1 MLDILNLNEQKIKL
15 EKIHVEEIKEYLKLL
30 DLIYEIN
37 LKSFPGIN
45 DTKKNTVIA
54 QPGLRYA
61 QATSLVESLLK
72 DKKFNELTL
81 NFLYVLLDNRRFYLI
96 DKIYEEYEK
105 LLLDIRNTVNVK
117 FLKKSLICTLSI
129 TSLISLNSCNKGP
142 SKDYIDNAI
151 AIVYQDE
158 KPYLINA
165 NKETYAL
172 DYYEEI
178 EQSFNDYIAVKY
190 EGKYGFIDKTGK
202 QTVPTIYD
210 KVYPMSEEK
219 AVVIKD
225 GSYLIIDCNGNTLYT
240 FTDSVISESYFKE
253 DHLIVNKGDLYGY
266 LCYNKADKSFTL
278 SEIIYD
284 QVKPFHEGFA
294 VVGKK
299 ESEIIYKEDE
309 QGNLT
314 EEIEEIRVYENIKY
328 NYVNTDFEL
337 LFEDFTFDYAD
348 SFYNNYAVVGYYD
361 TITSPYYD
369 DNKTISTDGLMYKYI
384 TKVGTSYKFNY
395 RYVHE
400 YWVYYGYNDKRLER
414 KKEDVIYRSL
424 CLNCHKNK
432 VCYSKDGILK
442 DLMLKS
448 IEGELND
455 DEVSFVNKEC
465 LKPSKFF
472 DLSALFKKDFY
483 KEYKYSL
490 EYKGL
495 KEALKSQLNGLSN
508 VITSYKDTLLL
519 DHSLNINYEN
529 ELVKRELDKHQFD
542 VMYVNVNKD
551 LKDNYFVNLCVKIMN
566 HQLIYKIRDLISN
579 VLNINLEIKLV
590 SNFSVE
596 GFLKIEL
603 NEVKEYKFTY
613 GVYQINLSEEGNGD
627 SYLIY
632 ENNNY
637 MIYCLS
643 DGMGVGKLA
652 QEESRFTLRL
662 LKSILET
669 GMDLRNAIMLI
680 NSLLKVTSFNSTS
693 PVVTF
698 NSMFFAVKFS
708 NSISPVDK
716 LILMFSITFDE
727 KSTSEVEL
735 ITSTLLKVKPFDT
748 SISLVEELILR
759 LFITS

>member
-1 MLDILNLNEQKIKL
+1 MEGFDNMILESNNKICIKNEFKNIEKKIVLFIVSLCINLVMFNESPILFITPFLILGYMMGFSYLIIAILGCFIGSVVYSPLSFFATCLFIVLFLICSILLKLLNIKVSIRMLLSSYISDLLGRYIFSIGIKDEVSFYPLFFSLISLVLSILILEISISLINEEKRQYSYKIVFYILSIISLSLLGLDFNILNVSILFIVLSLFFLFTNRILDFNIYFSLLFINLLIIILLKDFNNYMLLSLFLPSILIGLSNNK
-15 EKIHVEEIKEYLKLL
+15 YLKLL
-30 DLIYEIN
+30 IFN
-37 LKSFPGIN
+37 VSSF
-45 DTKKNTVIA
+45 
-54 QPGLRYA
+54 
-61 QATSLVESLLK
+61 
-72 DKKFNELTL
+72 
-81 NFLYVLLDNRRFYLI
+81 
-96 DKIYEEYEK
+96 
-105 LLLDIRNTVNVK
+105 
-117 FLKKSLICTLSI
+117 SLILFYKESI
-129 TSLISLNSCNKGP
+129 
-142 SKDYIDNAI
+142 
-151 AIVYQDE
+151 
-158 KPYLINA
+158 
-165 NKETYAL
+165 
-172 DYYEEI
+172 
-178 EQSFNDYIAVKY
+178 NDYIIELIIISILY
-190 EGKYGFIDKTGK
+190 IFIPSFFIDKLK
-202 QTVPTIYD
+202 EIIMNPLNSLELYEKKYKRKNKEVEIELSKFSNLFNLIVEEYD
-210 KVYPMSEEK
+210 K
-219 AVVIKD
+219 D
-225 GSYLIIDCNGNTLYT
+225 
-240 FTDSVISESYFKE
+240 
-253 DHLIVNKGDLYGY
+253 
-266 LCYNKADKSFTL
+266 
-278 SEIIYD
+278 
-284 QVKPFHEGFA
+284 
-294 VVGKK
+294 
-299 ESEIIYKEDE
+299 
-309 QGNLT
+309 
-314 EEIEEIRVYENIKY
+314 
-328 NYVNTDFEL
+328 
-337 LFEDFTFDYAD
+337 
-348 SFYNNYAVVGYYD
+348 
-361 TITSPYYD
+361 
-369 DNKTISTDGLMYKYI
+369 
-384 TKVGTSYKFNY
+384 
-395 RYVHE
+395 
-400 YWVYYGYNDKRLER
+400 NDKRLER

-680 NSLLKVTSFNSTS
+680 NSLLKVKNRFDMYATLDLVSINKRNLKSHFFKNGAMHSYIYSNVEDKFIEVNTSSLPIGIIDHIS
-693 PVVTF
+693 
-698 NSMFFAVKFS
+698 SYDFS
-708 NSISPVDK
+708 FK
-716 LILMFSITFDE
+716 LRKNDFIIMFSDGIKEDIQSFETFFKNIKGYNPQIIAHELASKFKNVNEVDDVSVLVIKIE
-727 KSTSEVEL
+727 K
-735 ITSTLLKVKPFDT
+735 
-748 SISLVEELILR
+748 
-759 LFITS
+759 

>member
-1 MLDILNLNEQKIKL
+1 MILESNNKICIKNEFKNIEKKIVLFIVSLCINLVMFNENPVLFITPFLILGYMMGFSYLIIAILGCFIGSVVYSPLSFFATCLFIVLFLICSILLKLLNIKVSIRMLLSSYISDLLGRYIFSIGIKDEVSFYPLFFSLISLVLSVLILEISISLINEEKRQYSYKIVFYILSIISLSLLGLDFNILNVSILFIVLSLFFLFTNRILDFNIYFSLLFINLLIILLLKDFNNYMLLSLFLPSILIGLSNNK
-15 EKIHVEEIKEYLKLL
+15 YLKLL
-30 DLIYEIN
+30 I
-37 LKSFPGIN
+37 
-45 DTKKNTVIA
+45 
-54 QPGLRYA
+54 
-61 QATSLVESLLK
+61 
-72 DKKFNELTL
+72 FN
-81 NFLYVLLDNRRFYLI
+81 VSSI
-96 DKIYEEYEK
+96 
-105 LLLDIRNTVNVK
+105 
-117 FLKKSLICTLSI
+117 SLILFYKESI
-129 TSLISLNSCNKGP
+129 NNYIIELIIISILYIFIP
-142 SKDYIDNAI
+142 S
-151 AIVYQDE
+151 
-158 KPYLINA
+158 
-165 NKETYAL
+165 
-172 DYYEEI
+172 
-178 EQSFNDYIAVKY
+178 F
-190 EGKYGFIDKTGK
+190 FIDKLK
-202 QTVPTIYD
+202 EIIMNPLNSLELYEKKYKRKNKEVEIELSKFSNLFNLIVEEYD
-210 KVYPMSEEK
+210 K
-219 AVVIKD
+219 D
-225 GSYLIIDCNGNTLYT
+225 
-240 FTDSVISESYFKE
+240 
-253 DHLIVNKGDLYGY
+253 
-266 LCYNKADKSFTL
+266 
-278 SEIIYD
+278 
-284 QVKPFHEGFA
+284 
-294 VVGKK
+294 
-299 ESEIIYKEDE
+299 
-309 QGNLT
+309 
-314 EEIEEIRVYENIKY
+314 
-328 NYVNTDFEL
+328 
-337 LFEDFTFDYAD
+337 
-348 SFYNNYAVVGYYD
+348 
-361 TITSPYYD
+361 
-369 DNKTISTDGLMYKYI
+369 
-384 TKVGTSYKFNY
+384 
-395 RYVHE
+395 
-400 YWVYYGYNDKRLER
+400 NDKRLER

-432 VCYSKDGILK
+432 VCYSKDGVLK

-680 NSLLKVTSFNSTS
+680 NSLLKVKNRFDMYATLDLVSINKRNLKSHFFKNGAMHSYIYSNVEDKFIEVNTSSLPIGIIDHIS
-693 PVVTF
+693 
-698 NSMFFAVKFS
+698 SYDFS
-708 NSISPVDK
+708 FK
-716 LILMFSITFDE
+716 LRKNDFIIMFSDGIKEDIQSFETFFKNIKGYNPQIIAHELASKFKNVNEVDDVSVLVIKIE
-727 KSTSEVEL
+727 K
-735 ITSTLLKVKPFDT
+735 
-748 SISLVEELILR
+748 
-759 LFITS
+759 

>member
-1 MLDILNLNEQKIKL
+1 MLGRYIFSIGIKDEVSFYPLFFSLISLVLSILILEISISLINEEKRQYSYKIVFYILSIISLSLLGLDFNILNVSILFIVLSLFFLFTNRILDFNIYFSLLFINLLIILLLKDFNNYMLLSLFLPSILIGLSNNK
-15 EKIHVEEIKEYLKLL
+15 YLKLL
-30 DLIYEIN
+30 IFNVSSLSLILIY
-37 LKSFPGIN
+37 K
-45 DTKKNTVIA
+45 
-54 QPGLRYA
+54 
-61 QATSLVESLLK
+61 ES
-72 DKKFNELTL
+72 
-81 NFLYVLLDNRRFYLI
+81 I
-96 DKIYEEYEK
+96 
-105 LLLDIRNTVNVK
+105 
-117 FLKKSLICTLSI
+117 
-129 TSLISLNSCNKGP
+129 
-142 SKDYIDNAI
+142 
-151 AIVYQDE
+151 
-158 KPYLINA
+158 
-165 NKETYAL
+165 
-172 DYYEEI
+172 
-178 EQSFNDYIAVKY
+178 NDYIIVLIIISILY
-190 EGKYGFIDKTGK
+190 IFIPSFFIDKLK
-202 QTVPTIYD
+202 EIIMNPLNSLELYEKKYKRKNKEVEIELSKFSNLFNLIVEEYD
-210 KVYPMSEEK
+210 K
-219 AVVIKD
+219 D
-225 GSYLIIDCNGNTLYT
+225 
-240 FTDSVISESYFKE
+240 
-253 DHLIVNKGDLYGY
+253 
-266 LCYNKADKSFTL
+266 
-278 SEIIYD
+278 
-284 QVKPFHEGFA
+284 
-294 VVGKK
+294 
-299 ESEIIYKEDE
+299 
-309 QGNLT
+309 
-314 EEIEEIRVYENIKY
+314 
-328 NYVNTDFEL
+328 
-337 LFEDFTFDYAD
+337 
-348 SFYNNYAVVGYYD
+348 
-361 TITSPYYD
+361 
-369 DNKTISTDGLMYKYI
+369 
-384 TKVGTSYKFNY
+384 
-395 RYVHE
+395 
-400 YWVYYGYNDKRLER
+400 NDKRLER

-432 VCYSKDGILK
+432 VCYSKDGVLK

-680 NSLLKVTSFNSTS
+680 NSLLKVKNRFDMYATLDLVSINKRNLKSHFFKNGAMHSYIYSNVEDKFIEVNTSSLPIGIIDHIS
-693 PVVTF
+693 
-698 NSMFFAVKFS
+698 SYDFS
-708 NSISPVDK
+708 FK
-716 LILMFSITFDE
+716 LRKNDFIIMFSDGIKEDIQSFETFFKNIKGYNPQIIAHELASKFKNVNEVDDVSVLVIKIE
-727 KSTSEVEL
+727 K
-735 ITSTLLKVKPFDT
+735 
-748 SISLVEELILR
+748 
-759 LFITS
+759 

>member
-1 MLDILNLNEQKIKL
+1 MEGFDNMILESNNKICIKNEFKNIEKKIVLFIVSLCINLVMFNENPVLFITPFLILGYMMGFSYLIIAILGCFIGSVVYSPLSFFATCLFIVLFLICSILLKLLNIKVSIRMLLSSYISDLLGRYIFSIGIKDEVSFYPLFFSLISLVLSILILEISISLINEEKRQYSYKIVFYILSIISLSLLGLDFNILNVSILFIVLSLFFLFTNRILDFNIYFSLLFINLLIILLLKDFNNYMLLSLFLPSILIGLSNNK
-15 EKIHVEEIKEYLKLL
+15 YLKLL
-30 DLIYEIN
+30 IFN
-37 LKSFPGIN
+37 VSSF
-45 DTKKNTVIA
+45 
-54 QPGLRYA
+54 
-61 QATSLVESLLK
+61 SLVLFYKESI
-72 DKKFNELTL
+72 NNYIIELIIISI
-81 NFLYVLLDNRRFYLI
+81 LYIFIPSFLI
-96 DKIYEEYEK
+96 DKLKEIIMNPLNSLELYEKKYKRKNKEVEIELSKFSNLFNLIVEEY
-105 LLLDIRNTVNVK
+105 D
-117 FLKKSLICTLSI
+117 
-129 TSLISLNSCNKGP
+129 
-142 SKDYIDNAI
+142 KD
-151 AIVYQDE
+151 
-158 KPYLINA
+158 
-165 NKETYAL
+165 
-172 DYYEEI
+172 
-178 EQSFNDYIAVKY
+178 
-190 EGKYGFIDKTGK
+190 
-202 QTVPTIYD
+202 
-210 KVYPMSEEK
+210 
-219 AVVIKD
+219 
-225 GSYLIIDCNGNTLYT
+225 
-240 FTDSVISESYFKE
+240 
-253 DHLIVNKGDLYGY
+253 
-266 LCYNKADKSFTL
+266 
-278 SEIIYD
+278 
-284 QVKPFHEGFA
+284 
-294 VVGKK
+294 
-299 ESEIIYKEDE
+299 
-309 QGNLT
+309 
-314 EEIEEIRVYENIKY
+314 
-328 NYVNTDFEL
+328 
-337 LFEDFTFDYAD
+337 
-348 SFYNNYAVVGYYD
+348 
-361 TITSPYYD
+361 
-369 DNKTISTDGLMYKYI
+369 
-384 TKVGTSYKFNY
+384 
-395 RYVHE
+395 
-400 YWVYYGYNDKRLER
+400 NDKRLER

-432 VCYSKDGILK
+432 VCYSKDGVLK

-680 NSLLKVTSFNSTS
+680 NSLLKVKNRFDMYATLDLVSINKRNLKSHFFKNGAMHSYIYSNVEDKFIEVNTSSLPIGIIDHIS
-693 PVVTF
+693 
-698 NSMFFAVKFS
+698 SYDFS
-708 NSISPVDK
+708 FK
-716 LILMFSITFDE
+716 LRKNDFIIMFSDGIKEDIQSFETFFKNIKGYNPQIIAHELASKFKNVNEVDDVSVLVIKIE
-727 KSTSEVEL
+727 K
-735 ITSTLLKVKPFDT
+735 
-748 SISLVEELILR
+748 
-759 LFITS
+759 

>member
-1 MLDILNLNEQKIKL
+1 MILESNNKVCIKNEFKNIEKKIVIFIVSLCINLVMFNENPILFITPFLILGYMMGFSYLIIAILGCFIGSVVYSPLSFFATCLFIVLFLICSILLKLLNIKVSIRMLLSSYISDLLGRYIFSIGIKDEVSFYPLFFSLISLVLSILILEISISLINEEKRQYSYKIVFYILSIISLSLLGLDFNISNVSILFIVLSLFFLFSNRILDFNIYFSLLFINLLIIILLKDFNNFMILSLFLPSILIGLSNNK
-15 EKIHVEEIKEYLKLL
+15 YLKLL
-30 DLIYEIN
+30 IFN
-37 LKSFPGIN
+37 VSSF
-45 DTKKNTVIA
+45 
-54 QPGLRYA
+54 
-61 QATSLVESLLK
+61 
-72 DKKFNELTL
+72 
-81 NFLYVLLDNRRFYLI
+81 
-96 DKIYEEYEK
+96 
-105 LLLDIRNTVNVK
+105 
-117 FLKKSLICTLSI
+117 SLILFYKESI
-129 TSLISLNSCNKGP
+129 NNYIIELIIISILYIFIP
-142 SKDYIDNAI
+142 S
-151 AIVYQDE
+151 
-158 KPYLINA
+158 
-165 NKETYAL
+165 
-172 DYYEEI
+172 
-178 EQSFNDYIAVKY
+178 F
-190 EGKYGFIDKTGK
+190 FIDKLK
-202 QTVPTIYD
+202 EIIMNPLNSLELYEKKYKRKNKEVEIELSKFSNLFNLIVEEYD
-210 KVYPMSEEK
+210 K
-219 AVVIKD
+219 D
-225 GSYLIIDCNGNTLYT
+225 
-240 FTDSVISESYFKE
+240 
-253 DHLIVNKGDLYGY
+253 
-266 LCYNKADKSFTL
+266 
-278 SEIIYD
+278 
-284 QVKPFHEGFA
+284 
-294 VVGKK
+294 
-299 ESEIIYKEDE
+299 
-309 QGNLT
+309 
-314 EEIEEIRVYENIKY
+314 
-328 NYVNTDFEL
+328 
-337 LFEDFTFDYAD
+337 
-348 SFYNNYAVVGYYD
+348 
-361 TITSPYYD
+361 
-369 DNKTISTDGLMYKYI
+369 
-384 TKVGTSYKFNY
+384 
-395 RYVHE
+395 
-400 YWVYYGYNDKRLER
+400 NDKRLER

-680 NSLLKVTSFNSTS
+680 NSLLKVKNRFDMYATLDLVSINKRNLKSHFFKNGAMHSYIYSNVEDKFIEVNTSSLPIGIIDHIS
-693 PVVTF
+693 
-698 NSMFFAVKFS
+698 SYDFS
-708 NSISPVDK
+708 FK
-716 LILMFSITFDE
+716 LRKNDFIIMFSDGIKEDIQSFETFFKNIKGYNPQIIAHELASKFKNVNEVDDVSVLVIKIE
-727 KSTSEVEL
+727 K
-735 ITSTLLKVKPFDT
+735 
-748 SISLVEELILR
+748 
-759 LFITS
+759 

>member
-1 MLDILNLNEQKIKL
+1 MEGFDNMILESNNKICIKNEFKNIEKKIVLFIVSLCINLVMFNESPILFITPFLILGYMMGFSYLIIAILGCFIGSVVYSPLSFFATCLFIVLFLICSILLKLLNIKISIRMLLSSYISDLLGRYIFSIGIKDEVSFYPLFFSLISLVLSILILEISINLINEEKRQHSYKIVFYILSIISLSLLGLDFNILNVSILFIVLSLFFLFTNRILDFNIYFSLLFINLLIIILLKDFNNYMLLSLFLPSILIGLSNNK
-15 EKIHVEEIKEYLKLL
+15 YLKLL
-30 DLIYEIN
+30 IFN
-37 LKSFPGIN
+37 VSSF
-45 DTKKNTVIA
+45 
-54 QPGLRYA
+54 
-61 QATSLVESLLK
+61 
-72 DKKFNELTL
+72 
-81 NFLYVLLDNRRFYLI
+81 
-96 DKIYEEYEK
+96 
-105 LLLDIRNTVNVK
+105 
-117 FLKKSLICTLSI
+117 SLILFYKESI
-129 TSLISLNSCNKGP
+129 NNYIIELIIISILYIFIP
-142 SKDYIDNAI
+142 S
-151 AIVYQDE
+151 
-158 KPYLINA
+158 
-165 NKETYAL
+165 
-172 DYYEEI
+172 
-178 EQSFNDYIAVKY
+178 F
-190 EGKYGFIDKTGK
+190 FIDKLK
-202 QTVPTIYD
+202 EIIMNPLNSLELYEKKYKRKNKEVEIELSKFSNLFNLIVEEYD
-210 KVYPMSEEK
+210 K
-219 AVVIKD
+219 D
-225 GSYLIIDCNGNTLYT
+225 
-240 FTDSVISESYFKE
+240 
-253 DHLIVNKGDLYGY
+253 
-266 LCYNKADKSFTL
+266 
-278 SEIIYD
+278 
-284 QVKPFHEGFA
+284 
-294 VVGKK
+294 
-299 ESEIIYKEDE
+299 
-309 QGNLT
+309 
-314 EEIEEIRVYENIKY
+314 
-328 NYVNTDFEL
+328 
-337 LFEDFTFDYAD
+337 
-348 SFYNNYAVVGYYD
+348 
-361 TITSPYYD
+361 
-369 DNKTISTDGLMYKYI
+369 
-384 TKVGTSYKFNY
+384 
-395 RYVHE
+395 
-400 YWVYYGYNDKRLER
+400 NDKRLER

-637 MIYCLS
+637 IIYCLS
-643 DGMGVGKLA
+643 DDMGVGKLA
-652 QEESRFTLRL
+652 
-662 LKSILET
+662 
-669 GMDLRNAIMLI
+669 
-680 NSLLKVTSFNSTS
+680 
-693 PVVTF
+693 
-698 NSMFFAVKFS
+698 
-708 NSISPVDK
+708 
-716 LILMFSITFDE
+716 
-727 KSTSEVEL
+727 
-735 ITSTLLKVKPFDT
+735 
-748 SISLVEELILR
+748 
-759 LFITS
+759 

>member
-1 MLDILNLNEQKIKL
+1 MILESNNKICIKNEFKNIEKKIVLFIVSLCINLVMFNESPILFITPFLILGYMMGFSYLIIAILGCFIGSVVYSPLSFFATCLFIVLFLICSILLKLLNIKVSIRMLLSSYISDLLGRYIFSIGIKDEVSFYPLFFSLISLVLSILILEISISLINEEKRQYSYKIVFYILSIISLSLLGLDFNILNVSILFIVLSLFFLFTNRILDFNIYFSLLFINLLIILLLKDFNNYMLLSLFLPSILIGLSNNK
-15 EKIHVEEIKEYLKLL
+15 YLKLL
-30 DLIYEIN
+30 IFNVSSLSLILFYKESIN
-37 LKSFPGIN
+37 NYIIELI
-45 DTKKNTVIA
+45 II
-54 QPGLRYA
+54 
-61 QATSLVESLLK
+61 SLLYI
-72 DKKFNELTL
+72 F
-81 NFLYVLLDNRRFYLI
+81 I
-96 DKIYEEYEK
+96 
-105 LLLDIRNTVNVK
+105 
-117 FLKKSLICTLSI
+117 
-129 TSLISLNSCNKGP
+129 P
-142 SKDYIDNAI
+142 S
-151 AIVYQDE
+151 
-158 KPYLINA
+158 
-165 NKETYAL
+165 
-172 DYYEEI
+172 
-178 EQSFNDYIAVKY
+178 F
-190 EGKYGFIDKTGK
+190 FIDKLK
-202 QTVPTIYD
+202 EIIMNPLNSLELYEKKYKRKNKEVEIELSKFSNLFNLIVEEYD
-210 KVYPMSEEK
+210 K
-219 AVVIKD
+219 D
-225 GSYLIIDCNGNTLYT
+225 
-240 FTDSVISESYFKE
+240 
-253 DHLIVNKGDLYGY
+253 
-266 LCYNKADKSFTL
+266 
-278 SEIIYD
+278 
-284 QVKPFHEGFA
+284 
-294 VVGKK
+294 
-299 ESEIIYKEDE
+299 
-309 QGNLT
+309 
-314 EEIEEIRVYENIKY
+314 
-328 NYVNTDFEL
+328 
-337 LFEDFTFDYAD
+337 
-348 SFYNNYAVVGYYD
+348 
-361 TITSPYYD
+361 
-369 DNKTISTDGLMYKYI
+369 
-384 TKVGTSYKFNY
+384 
-395 RYVHE
+395 
-400 YWVYYGYNDKRLER
+400 NDKRLER

-432 VCYSKDGILK
+432 VCYSKDGVLK

-680 NSLLKVTSFNSTS
+680 NSLLKVKNRFDMYATLDLVSINKRNLKSHFFKNGAMHSYIYSNVEDKFIEVNTSSLPIGIIDHIS
-693 PVVTF
+693 
-698 NSMFFAVKFS
+698 SYDFS
-708 NSISPVDK
+708 FK
-716 LILMFSITFDE
+716 LRKNDFIIMFSDGIKEDIQSFETFFKNIKGYNPQIIAHELASKFKNVNEVDDVSVLVIKIE
-727 KSTSEVEL
+727 K
-735 ITSTLLKVKPFDT
+735 
-748 SISLVEELILR
+748 
-759 LFITS
+759 

>member
-1 MLDILNLNEQKIKL
+1 M
-15 EKIHVEEIKEYLKLL
+15 
-30 DLIYEIN
+30 
-37 LKSFPGIN
+37 
-45 DTKKNTVIA
+45 
-54 QPGLRYA
+54 
-61 QATSLVESLLK
+61 
-72 DKKFNELTL
+72 
-81 NFLYVLLDNRRFYLI
+81 
-96 DKIYEEYEK
+96 
-105 LLLDIRNTVNVK
+105 
-117 FLKKSLICTLSI
+117 SLILFYKESI
-129 TSLISLNSCNKGP
+129 
-142 SKDYIDNAI
+142 
-151 AIVYQDE
+151 
-158 KPYLINA
+158 
-165 NKETYAL
+165 
-172 DYYEEI
+172 
-178 EQSFNDYIAVKY
+178 NDYIIELIIISILY
-190 EGKYGFIDKTGK
+190 IFIPSFFIDKLK
-202 QTVPTIYD
+202 EIIMNPLNSLELYEKKYKRKNKEVEIELSKFSNLFNLIVEEYD
-210 KVYPMSEEK
+210 K
-219 AVVIKD
+219 D
-225 GSYLIIDCNGNTLYT
+225 
-240 FTDSVISESYFKE
+240 
-253 DHLIVNKGDLYGY
+253 
-266 LCYNKADKSFTL
+266 
-278 SEIIYD
+278 
-284 QVKPFHEGFA
+284 
-294 VVGKK
+294 
-299 ESEIIYKEDE
+299 
-309 QGNLT
+309 
-314 EEIEEIRVYENIKY
+314 
-328 NYVNTDFEL
+328 
-337 LFEDFTFDYAD
+337 
-348 SFYNNYAVVGYYD
+348 
-361 TITSPYYD
+361 
-369 DNKTISTDGLMYKYI
+369 
-384 TKVGTSYKFNY
+384 
-395 RYVHE
+395 
-400 YWVYYGYNDKRLER
+400 NDKRLER

-432 VCYSKDGILK
+432 VCYSKDGVLK

-529 ELVKRELDKHQFD
+529 ALVKRELDKHQFD

-680 NSLLKVTSFNSTS
+680 NSLLKVKNRFDMYATLDLVSINKRNLKSHFFKNGAMHSYIYSNVEDKFIEVNTSSLPIGIIDHIS
-693 PVVTF
+693 
-698 NSMFFAVKFS
+698 SYDFS
-708 NSISPVDK
+708 FK
-716 LILMFSITFDE
+716 LRKNDFIIMFSDGIKEDIQSFETFFKNIKGYNPQIIAHELASKFKNVNEVDDVSVLVIKIE
-727 KSTSEVEL
+727 K
-735 ITSTLLKVKPFDT
+735 
-748 SISLVEELILR
+748 
-759 LFITS
+759 

>member
-1 MLDILNLNEQKIKL
+1 MILESNNKVCIKNEFKNIEKKIVIFIVSLCINLVMFNENPILFITPFLILGYMMGFSYLIIAILGCFIGSVVYSPLSFFATCLFIVLFLICSILLKLLNIKVSIRMLLSSYISDLLGRYIFSIGIKDEVSFYPLFFSLISLVLSILILEISISLINEEKRQYSYKIVFYILSIISLSLLGLDFNILNVSILFIVLSLFFLFTNRILDFNIYFSLLFINLLIIVLLKDFNNYMLLSLFLPSILIGLSNNK
-15 EKIHVEEIKEYLKLL
+15 YLKLL
-30 DLIYEIN
+30 IFNVSSISLILFYKESIN
-37 LKSFPGIN
+37 NYIIELI
-45 DTKKNTVIA
+45 II
-54 QPGLRYA
+54 
-61 QATSLVESLLK
+61 SLLYI
-72 DKKFNELTL
+72 F
-81 NFLYVLLDNRRFYLI
+81 I
-96 DKIYEEYEK
+96 
-105 LLLDIRNTVNVK
+105 
-117 FLKKSLICTLSI
+117 
-129 TSLISLNSCNKGP
+129 P
-142 SKDYIDNAI
+142 S
-151 AIVYQDE
+151 
-158 KPYLINA
+158 
-165 NKETYAL
+165 
-172 DYYEEI
+172 
-178 EQSFNDYIAVKY
+178 F
-190 EGKYGFIDKTGK
+190 FIDKLK
-202 QTVPTIYD
+202 EIIMNPLNSLELYEKKYKRKNKEVEIELSKFSNLFNLIVEEYD
-210 KVYPMSEEK
+210 K
-219 AVVIKD
+219 D
-225 GSYLIIDCNGNTLYT
+225 
-240 FTDSVISESYFKE
+240 
-253 DHLIVNKGDLYGY
+253 
-266 LCYNKADKSFTL
+266 
-278 SEIIYD
+278 
-284 QVKPFHEGFA
+284 
-294 VVGKK
+294 
-299 ESEIIYKEDE
+299 
-309 QGNLT
+309 
-314 EEIEEIRVYENIKY
+314 
-328 NYVNTDFEL
+328 
-337 LFEDFTFDYAD
+337 
-348 SFYNNYAVVGYYD
+348 
-361 TITSPYYD
+361 
-369 DNKTISTDGLMYKYI
+369 
-384 TKVGTSYKFNY
+384 
-395 RYVHE
+395 
-400 YWVYYGYNDKRLER
+400 NDKRLER

-680 NSLLKVTSFNSTS
+680 NSLLKVKNRFDMYATLDLVSINKRNLKSHFFKNGAMHSYIYSNVEDKFIEVNTSSLPIGIIDHIS
-693 PVVTF
+693 
-698 NSMFFAVKFS
+698 SYDFS
-708 NSISPVDK
+708 FK
-716 LILMFSITFDE
+716 LRKNDFIIMFSDGIKEDIQSFETFFKNIKGYNPQIIAHELASKFKNVNEVDDVSVLVIKIE
-727 KSTSEVEL
+727 K
-735 ITSTLLKVKPFDT
+735 
-748 SISLVEELILR
+748 
-759 LFITS
+759 

>member
-1 MLDILNLNEQKIKL
+1 MILESNNKVCIKNEFKNIEKKIVIFIVSLCINLVMFNENPIL
-15 EKIHVEEIKEYLKLL
+15 FITPFLILGYMMGFSYLIIAILGCFIGSVVYSPLSFFATCLFIVLFLICSILLKLL
-30 DLIYEIN
+30 NIKVSIRMLLSSYISDLLGRYIFSIGIKDEV
-37 LKSFPGIN
+37 SFYP
-45 DTKKNTVIA
+45 
-54 QPGLRYA
+54 L
-61 QATSLVESLLK
+61 
-72 DKKFNELTL
+72 F
-81 NFLYVLLDNRRFYLI
+81 F
-96 DKIYEEYEK
+96 
-105 LLLDIRNTVNVK
+105 
-117 FLKKSLICTLSI
+117 
-129 TSLISLNSCNKGP
+129 SLISLVLSILILEI
-142 SKDYIDNAI
+142 SIS
-151 AIVYQDE
+151 
-158 KPYLINA
+158 LINEEKRQYSYKIVFYILSIISLSLLGLDFNISNVSILFIVLSLFFLFSNRILDFNIYFSLLFINLLIIILLKDFNNFMILSLFLPSILIGLSN
-165 NKETYAL
+165 NKYLKVLIFNVSSISLILFYKESINNYI
-172 DYYEEI
+172 I
-178 EQSFNDYIAVKY
+178 ELIIISILYIFIPSF
-190 EGKYGFIDKTGK
+190 FIDKLKEIIMNPLNSLELYEKKYKRKNKEVETELSK
-202 QTVPTIYD
+202 FSNLFNLIVEEYD
-210 KVYPMSEEK
+210 K
-219 AVVIKD
+219 D
-225 GSYLIIDCNGNTLYT
+225 
-240 FTDSVISESYFKE
+240 
-253 DHLIVNKGDLYGY
+253 
-266 LCYNKADKSFTL
+266 
-278 SEIIYD
+278 
-284 QVKPFHEGFA
+284 
-294 VVGKK
+294 
-299 ESEIIYKEDE
+299 
-309 QGNLT
+309 
-314 EEIEEIRVYENIKY
+314 
-328 NYVNTDFEL
+328 
-337 LFEDFTFDYAD
+337 
-348 SFYNNYAVVGYYD
+348 
-361 TITSPYYD
+361 
-369 DNKTISTDGLMYKYI
+369 
-384 TKVGTSYKFNY
+384 
-395 RYVHE
+395 
-400 YWVYYGYNDKRLER
+400 NDKRLER

-432 VCYSKDGILK
+432 VCYSKDGVLK

-669 GMDLRNAIMLI
+669 GMDLRNTIMLI
-680 NSLLKVTSFNSTS
+680 NSLLKVKNRFDMYATLDLVSINKRNLKSHFFKNGAMHSYIYSNVEDKFIEVNTSSLPIGIIDHVS
-693 PVVTF
+693 
-698 NSMFFAVKFS
+698 SYDFS
-708 NSISPVDK
+708 FK
-716 LILMFSITFDE
+716 LRKNDFIIMFSDGIKEDIQSFETFFKNIKGYNPQIIAHELASKFKNVNEVDDVSVLVIKIE
-727 KSTSEVEL
+727 K
-735 ITSTLLKVKPFDT
+735 
-748 SISLVEELILR
+748 
-759 LFITS
+759 

>member
-1 MLDILNLNEQKIKL
+1 MILESNNKICIKNEFKNIEKKIVLFIVSLCINLVMFNESPILFITPFLILGYMMGFSYLIIAILGCFIGSVVFSPLSFFATCLFIVLFLICSILLKLLNIKVSIRMLLSSYISDLLGRYIFSIGIKDEVSFYPLFFSLISLVLSILILEISISLINEEKRQYSYKIVFYILSIISLSLLGLDFNILNVSILFIVLSLFFLFTNRILDFNIYFSLLFINLLIILLLKDFNNYMLLSLFLPSILIGLSNNK
-15 EKIHVEEIKEYLKLL
+15 YLKLL
-30 DLIYEIN
+30 IFN
-37 LKSFPGIN
+37 VS
-45 DTKKNTVIA
+45 
-54 QPGLRYA
+54 
-61 QATSLVESLLK
+61 SL
-72 DKKFNELTL
+72 
-81 NFLYVLLDNRRFYLI
+81 
-96 DKIYEEYEK
+96 
-105 LLLDIRNTVNVK
+105 
-117 FLKKSLICTLSI
+117 SLILFYKESI
-129 TSLISLNSCNKGP
+129 
-142 SKDYIDNAI
+142 
-151 AIVYQDE
+151 
-158 KPYLINA
+158 
-165 NKETYAL
+165 
-172 DYYEEI
+172 
-178 EQSFNDYIAVKY
+178 NDYIIELIIISILY
-190 EGKYGFIDKTGK
+190 IFIPSFFIDKLK
-202 QTVPTIYD
+202 EIIMNPLNSLELYEKKYKRKNKEVEIELSKFSNLFNLIVEEYD
-210 KVYPMSEEK
+210 K
-219 AVVIKD
+219 D
-225 GSYLIIDCNGNTLYT
+225 
-240 FTDSVISESYFKE
+240 
-253 DHLIVNKGDLYGY
+253 
-266 LCYNKADKSFTL
+266 
-278 SEIIYD
+278 
-284 QVKPFHEGFA
+284 
-294 VVGKK
+294 
-299 ESEIIYKEDE
+299 
-309 QGNLT
+309 
-314 EEIEEIRVYENIKY
+314 
-328 NYVNTDFEL
+328 
-337 LFEDFTFDYAD
+337 
-348 SFYNNYAVVGYYD
+348 
-361 TITSPYYD
+361 
-369 DNKTISTDGLMYKYI
+369 
-384 TKVGTSYKFNY
+384 
-395 RYVHE
+395 
-400 YWVYYGYNDKRLER
+400 NDKRLER

-432 VCYSKDGILK
+432 VCYSKDGVLK

-680 NSLLKVTSFNSTS
+680 NSLLKVKNRFDMYATLDLVSINKRNLKSHFFKNGAMHSYIYSNVEDKFIEVNTSSLPIGIIDHIS
-693 PVVTF
+693 
-698 NSMFFAVKFS
+698 SYDFS
-708 NSISPVDK
+708 FK
-716 LILMFSITFDE
+716 LRKNDFIIMFSDGIKEDIQSFETFFKNIKGYNPQIIAHELASKFKNVNEVDDVSVLVIKIE
-727 KSTSEVEL
+727 K
-735 ITSTLLKVKPFDT
+735 
-748 SISLVEELILR
+748 
-759 LFITS
+759 

>member
-1 MLDILNLNEQKIKL
+1 MILESNNKICIKNEFKNIEKKIVLFIVSLCINLVMFNENPVLFITPFLILGYMMGFSYLIIAILGCFIGSVVYSPLSFFATCLFIVLFLICSILLKLLNIKVSIRMLLSSYISDLLGRYIFSIGIKDEVSFYPLFFSLISLVLSILILEISINLINEEKRQYSYKIVFYILSIISLSLLGLDFNILNVSILFIVLSLFFLFTNRILDFNIYFSLLFINLLIIVLLKDFNNYMLLSLFLPSILIGLSNNK
-15 EKIHVEEIKEYLKLL
+15 YLKLL
-30 DLIYEIN
+30 IFNVSSISLILFYKESIN
-37 LKSFPGIN
+37 NYIIELI
-45 DTKKNTVIA
+45 II
-54 QPGLRYA
+54 
-61 QATSLVESLLK
+61 SLLYI
-72 DKKFNELTL
+72 F
-81 NFLYVLLDNRRFYLI
+81 I
-96 DKIYEEYEK
+96 
-105 LLLDIRNTVNVK
+105 
-117 FLKKSLICTLSI
+117 
-129 TSLISLNSCNKGP
+129 P
-142 SKDYIDNAI
+142 S
-151 AIVYQDE
+151 
-158 KPYLINA
+158 
-165 NKETYAL
+165 
-172 DYYEEI
+172 
-178 EQSFNDYIAVKY
+178 F
-190 EGKYGFIDKTGK
+190 FIDKLK
-202 QTVPTIYD
+202 EIIMNPLNSLELYEKKYKRKNKEVEIELSKFSNLFNLIVEEYD
-210 KVYPMSEEK
+210 K
-219 AVVIKD
+219 D
-225 GSYLIIDCNGNTLYT
+225 
-240 FTDSVISESYFKE
+240 
-253 DHLIVNKGDLYGY
+253 
-266 LCYNKADKSFTL
+266 
-278 SEIIYD
+278 
-284 QVKPFHEGFA
+284 
-294 VVGKK
+294 
-299 ESEIIYKEDE
+299 
-309 QGNLT
+309 
-314 EEIEEIRVYENIKY
+314 
-328 NYVNTDFEL
+328 
-337 LFEDFTFDYAD
+337 
-348 SFYNNYAVVGYYD
+348 
-361 TITSPYYD
+361 
-369 DNKTISTDGLMYKYI
+369 
-384 TKVGTSYKFNY
+384 
-395 RYVHE
+395 
-400 YWVYYGYNDKRLER
+400 NDKRLER

-432 VCYSKDGILK
+432 VCYSKDGVLK

-680 NSLLKVTSFNSTS
+680 NSLLKVKNRFDMYATLDLVSINKRNLKSHFFKNGAMHSYIYSNVEDKFIEVNTSSLPIGIIDHIS
-693 PVVTF
+693 
-698 NSMFFAVKFS
+698 SYDFS
-708 NSISPVDK
+708 FK
-716 LILMFSITFDE
+716 LRKNDFIIMFSDGIKEDIQSFETFFKNIKGYNPQIIAHELASKFKNVNEVDDVSVLVIKIE
-727 KSTSEVEL
+727 K
-735 ITSTLLKVKPFDT
+735 
-748 SISLVEELILR
+748 
-759 LFITS
+759 

>member
-1 MLDILNLNEQKIKL
+1 MILESNNKICIKNEFKNIEKKIVLFIVSLCINLVMFNESPILFITPFLILGYMMGFSYLIIAILGCFIGSVVYSPLSFFATCLFIVLFLICSILLKLLNIKISIRMLLSSYISDLLGRYIFSIGIKDKVSFYPLFFSLISLVLSILILEISISLINEEKRQFSYKIVFYILSIISLSLLGLDFNILNVSILFIVLSLFFLFTNRILDFNIYFSLLFINLLIILLLKDFNNYMLLSLFLPSILIGLSNNK
-15 EKIHVEEIKEYLKLL
+15 YLKLL
-30 DLIYEIN
+30 IFN
-37 LKSFPGIN
+37 VSSF
-45 DTKKNTVIA
+45 
-54 QPGLRYA
+54 
-61 QATSLVESLLK
+61 
-72 DKKFNELTL
+72 
-81 NFLYVLLDNRRFYLI
+81 
-96 DKIYEEYEK
+96 
-105 LLLDIRNTVNVK
+105 
-117 FLKKSLICTLSI
+117 SLILFYKESI
-129 TSLISLNSCNKGP
+129 NNYIIELIIISILYIFIP
-142 SKDYIDNAI
+142 S
-151 AIVYQDE
+151 
-158 KPYLINA
+158 
-165 NKETYAL
+165 
-172 DYYEEI
+172 
-178 EQSFNDYIAVKY
+178 F
-190 EGKYGFIDKTGK
+190 FIDKLK
-202 QTVPTIYD
+202 EIIMNPLNSLELYEKKYKRKNKEVEIELSKFSNLFNLIVEEYD
-210 KVYPMSEEK
+210 K
-219 AVVIKD
+219 D
-225 GSYLIIDCNGNTLYT
+225 
-240 FTDSVISESYFKE
+240 
-253 DHLIVNKGDLYGY
+253 
-266 LCYNKADKSFTL
+266 
-278 SEIIYD
+278 
-284 QVKPFHEGFA
+284 
-294 VVGKK
+294 
-299 ESEIIYKEDE
+299 
-309 QGNLT
+309 
-314 EEIEEIRVYENIKY
+314 
-328 NYVNTDFEL
+328 
-337 LFEDFTFDYAD
+337 
-348 SFYNNYAVVGYYD
+348 
-361 TITSPYYD
+361 
-369 DNKTISTDGLMYKYI
+369 
-384 TKVGTSYKFNY
+384 
-395 RYVHE
+395 
-400 YWVYYGYNDKRLER
+400 NDKRLER

-680 NSLLKVTSFNSTS
+680 NSLLKVKNRFDMYATLDLVSINKRNLKSHFFKNGAMHSYIYSNVEDKFIEVNTSSLPIGIIDHIS
-693 PVVTF
+693 
-698 NSMFFAVKFS
+698 SYDFS
-708 NSISPVDK
+708 FK
-716 LILMFSITFDE
+716 LRKNDFIIMFSDGIKEDIQSFETFFKNIKGYNPQIIAHELASKFKNVNEVDDVSVLVIKIE
-727 KSTSEVEL
+727 K
-735 ITSTLLKVKPFDT
+735 
-748 SISLVEELILR
+748 
-759 LFITS
+759 

>member
-1 MLDILNLNEQKIKL
+1 MEGFDNMILESNNKICIKNEFKNIEKKIVLFIVSLCINLVMFNESPILFITPFLILGYMMGFSYLIIAILGCFIGSVVYSPLSFFATCLFIVLFLICSILLKLLNIKISIRMLLSSYISDLLGRYIFSIGIKDEVSFYPLFFSLISLVLSILILEISINLINEEKIQYSYKIVFYILSITSFSLLGLDFNILNVSILFIVLSLFFLFTNRILDFNIYFSLLFINLLIIILLKDFNNYMLLSLFLPSILIGLSNNK
-15 EKIHVEEIKEYLKLL
+15 YLKLL
-30 DLIYEIN
+30 IFNVSSFSLILFYKESIN
-37 LKSFPGIN
+37 NYI
-45 DTKKNTVIA
+45 I
-54 QPGLRYA
+54 
-61 QATSLVESLLK
+61 
-72 DKKFNELTL
+72 ELIIISI
-81 NFLYVLLDNRRFYLI
+81 LYVFI
-96 DKIYEEYEK
+96 
-105 LLLDIRNTVNVK
+105 
-117 FLKKSLICTLSI
+117 
-129 TSLISLNSCNKGP
+129 P
-142 SKDYIDNAI
+142 S
-151 AIVYQDE
+151 
-158 KPYLINA
+158 
-165 NKETYAL
+165 
-172 DYYEEI
+172 
-178 EQSFNDYIAVKY
+178 F
-190 EGKYGFIDKTGK
+190 FIDKLK
-202 QTVPTIYD
+202 EIIMNPLNSLELYEKKYKRKNKEVEIELSKFSNLFNLIVEEYD
-210 KVYPMSEEK
+210 K
-219 AVVIKD
+219 D
-225 GSYLIIDCNGNTLYT
+225 
-240 FTDSVISESYFKE
+240 
-253 DHLIVNKGDLYGY
+253 
-266 LCYNKADKSFTL
+266 
-278 SEIIYD
+278 
-284 QVKPFHEGFA
+284 
-294 VVGKK
+294 
-299 ESEIIYKEDE
+299 
-309 QGNLT
+309 
-314 EEIEEIRVYENIKY
+314 
-328 NYVNTDFEL
+328 
-337 LFEDFTFDYAD
+337 
-348 SFYNNYAVVGYYD
+348 
-361 TITSPYYD
+361 
-369 DNKTISTDGLMYKYI
+369 
-384 TKVGTSYKFNY
+384 
-395 RYVHE
+395 
-400 YWVYYGYNDKRLER
+400 NDKRLER

-455 DEVSFVNKEC
+455 DEVSFINKEC

-680 NSLLKVTSFNSTS
+680 NSLLKVKNRFDMYATLDLVSINKRNLKSHFFKNGAMHSYIYSNVEDKFIEVNTSSLPIGIIDHIS
-693 PVVTF
+693 
-698 NSMFFAVKFS
+698 SYDFS
-708 NSISPVDK
+708 FK
-716 LILMFSITFDE
+716 LRKNDFIIMFSDGIKEDIQSFETFFKNIKGYNPQIIAHELASKFKNVNEFDDVSVLVIKIE
-727 KSTSEVEL
+727 K
-735 ITSTLLKVKPFDT
+735 
-748 SISLVEELILR
+748 
-759 LFITS
+759 

>member
-1 MLDILNLNEQKIKL
+1 MILESNNKICIKNEFKNIEKKIVLFIVSLCINLVMFNESPILFITPFLILGYMMGFSYLIIAILGCFIGSVVYSPLSFFATCLFIVLFLICSILLKLLNIKVSIRMLLSSYISDLLGRYIFSIGIKDEVSFYPLFFSLISLVLSILILEISISLINEEKRQYSYKIVFYILSIISLSLLGLDFNILNVSILFIVLSLFFLFTNRILDFNIYFSLLFINLLIILLLKDFNNYMLLSLFLPSILIGLSNNK
-15 EKIHVEEIKEYLKLL
+15 YLKLL
-30 DLIYEIN
+30 IFN
-37 LKSFPGIN
+37 VS
-45 DTKKNTVIA
+45 
-54 QPGLRYA
+54 
-61 QATSLVESLLK
+61 SL
-72 DKKFNELTL
+72 
-81 NFLYVLLDNRRFYLI
+81 
-96 DKIYEEYEK
+96 
-105 LLLDIRNTVNVK
+105 
-117 FLKKSLICTLSI
+117 SLILFYKESI
-129 TSLISLNSCNKGP
+129 
-142 SKDYIDNAI
+142 
-151 AIVYQDE
+151 
-158 KPYLINA
+158 
-165 NKETYAL
+165 
-172 DYYEEI
+172 
-178 EQSFNDYIAVKY
+178 NDYIIELIIISILY
-190 EGKYGFIDKTGK
+190 IFIPSFFIDKLK
-202 QTVPTIYD
+202 EIIMNPLNSLELYEKKYKRKNKEVEIELSKFSNLFNLIVEEYD
-210 KVYPMSEEK
+210 K
-219 AVVIKD
+219 D
-225 GSYLIIDCNGNTLYT
+225 
-240 FTDSVISESYFKE
+240 
-253 DHLIVNKGDLYGY
+253 
-266 LCYNKADKSFTL
+266 
-278 SEIIYD
+278 
-284 QVKPFHEGFA
+284 
-294 VVGKK
+294 
-299 ESEIIYKEDE
+299 
-309 QGNLT
+309 
-314 EEIEEIRVYENIKY
+314 
-328 NYVNTDFEL
+328 
-337 LFEDFTFDYAD
+337 
-348 SFYNNYAVVGYYD
+348 
-361 TITSPYYD
+361 
-369 DNKTISTDGLMYKYI
+369 
-384 TKVGTSYKFNY
+384 
-395 RYVHE
+395 
-400 YWVYYGYNDKRLER
+400 NDKRLER

-455 DEVSFVNKEC
+455 DEVSFINKEC

-680 NSLLKVTSFNSTS
+680 NSLLKVKNRFDMYATLDLVSINKRNLKSHFFKNGAMHSYIYSNVEDKFIEVNTSSLPIGIIDHIS
-693 PVVTF
+693 
-698 NSMFFAVKFS
+698 SYDFS
-708 NSISPVDK
+708 FK
-716 LILMFSITFDE
+716 LRKNDFIIMFSDGIKEDIQSFETFFKNIKGYNPQIIAHELASKFKNVNEVDDVSVLVIKIE
-727 KSTSEVEL
+727 K
-735 ITSTLLKVKPFDT
+735 
-748 SISLVEELILR
+748 
-759 LFITS
+759 

>member
-1 MLDILNLNEQKIKL
+1 MILESNNKICIKNEFKNIEKKIVLFIVSLCINLVMFNESPILFITPFLILGYMMGFSYLIIAILGCFIGSVVYSPLSFFATCLFIVLFLICSILLKLLNIKVSIRMLLSSYISDLLGRYIFSIGIKDEVSFYPLFFSLISLVLSVLILEISISLINEEKRQYSYKIVFYILSIISLSLLGLDFNILNVSILFIVLSLFFLFTNRILDFNIYFSLLFINLLIIILLKDFNNFMILSLFLPSILIGLSNNK
-15 EKIHVEEIKEYLKLL
+15 YLKLL
-30 DLIYEIN
+30 IFN
-37 LKSFPGIN
+37 VSSF
-45 DTKKNTVIA
+45 
-54 QPGLRYA
+54 
-61 QATSLVESLLK
+61 
-72 DKKFNELTL
+72 
-81 NFLYVLLDNRRFYLI
+81 
-96 DKIYEEYEK
+96 
-105 LLLDIRNTVNVK
+105 
-117 FLKKSLICTLSI
+117 SLILFYKESI
-129 TSLISLNSCNKGP
+129 NNYIIELIIISILYIFIP
-142 SKDYIDNAI
+142 S
-151 AIVYQDE
+151 
-158 KPYLINA
+158 
-165 NKETYAL
+165 
-172 DYYEEI
+172 
-178 EQSFNDYIAVKY
+178 F
-190 EGKYGFIDKTGK
+190 FIDKLK
-202 QTVPTIYD
+202 EIIMNPLNSLELYEKKYKRKNKEVEIELSKFSNLFNLIVEEYD
-210 KVYPMSEEK
+210 K
-219 AVVIKD
+219 D
-225 GSYLIIDCNGNTLYT
+225 
-240 FTDSVISESYFKE
+240 
-253 DHLIVNKGDLYGY
+253 
-266 LCYNKADKSFTL
+266 
-278 SEIIYD
+278 
-284 QVKPFHEGFA
+284 
-294 VVGKK
+294 
-299 ESEIIYKEDE
+299 
-309 QGNLT
+309 
-314 EEIEEIRVYENIKY
+314 
-328 NYVNTDFEL
+328 
-337 LFEDFTFDYAD
+337 
-348 SFYNNYAVVGYYD
+348 
-361 TITSPYYD
+361 
-369 DNKTISTDGLMYKYI
+369 
-384 TKVGTSYKFNY
+384 
-395 RYVHE
+395 
-400 YWVYYGYNDKRLER
+400 NDKRLER
-414 KKEDVIYRSL
+414 KKEDVIYRNL

-508 VITSYKDTLLL
+508 VITSYKDNLLL

-596 GFLKIEL
+596 SFLKIEL

-680 NSLLKVTSFNSTS
+680 NSLLKVKNRFDMYATLDLVSINKRNLKSHFFKNGAMHSYIYSNVEDKFIEVNTSSLPIGIIDHIS
-693 PVVTF
+693 
-698 NSMFFAVKFS
+698 SYDFS
-708 NSISPVDK
+708 FK
-716 LILMFSITFDE
+716 LRKNDFIIMFSDGIKEEIQSFETFFKKIKGYNPQIIAHELASKFKNVNEVDDVSVLVIKIE
-727 KSTSEVEL
+727 K
-735 ITSTLLKVKPFDT
+735 
-748 SISLVEELILR
+748 
-759 LFITS
+759 

>member
-1 MLDILNLNEQKIKL
+1 MILESNNKICIKNEFKNIEKKIVLFIVSLCINLVMFNESPILFITPFLILGYMMGFSYLIIAILGCFIGSVVYSPLSFFATCLFIVLFLICSILLKLLNIKVSIRMLLSSYISDLLGRYIFSIGIKDEVSFYPLFFSLISLVLSILILEISISLINEEKRQYSYKIVFYILSIISLSLLGLDFNILNVSILFIVLSLFFLFTNRILDFNIYFSLLFINLLIIILLKDFNNYMLLSLFLPSILIGLSNNK
-15 EKIHVEEIKEYLKLL
+15 YLKLL
-30 DLIYEIN
+30 IFN
-37 LKSFPGIN
+37 VSSF
-45 DTKKNTVIA
+45 
-54 QPGLRYA
+54 
-61 QATSLVESLLK
+61 
-72 DKKFNELTL
+72 
-81 NFLYVLLDNRRFYLI
+81 
-96 DKIYEEYEK
+96 
-105 LLLDIRNTVNVK
+105 
-117 FLKKSLICTLSI
+117 SLILFYKESI
-129 TSLISLNSCNKGP
+129 NNYIIELIIISILYIFIP
-142 SKDYIDNAI
+142 S
-151 AIVYQDE
+151 
-158 KPYLINA
+158 
-165 NKETYAL
+165 
-172 DYYEEI
+172 
-178 EQSFNDYIAVKY
+178 F
-190 EGKYGFIDKTGK
+190 FIDKLK
-202 QTVPTIYD
+202 EIIMNPLNSLELYEKKYKRKNKEVEIELSKFSNLFNLIVEEYD
-210 KVYPMSEEK
+210 K
-219 AVVIKD
+219 D
-225 GSYLIIDCNGNTLYT
+225 
-240 FTDSVISESYFKE
+240 
-253 DHLIVNKGDLYGY
+253 
-266 LCYNKADKSFTL
+266 
-278 SEIIYD
+278 
-284 QVKPFHEGFA
+284 
-294 VVGKK
+294 
-299 ESEIIYKEDE
+299 
-309 QGNLT
+309 
-314 EEIEEIRVYENIKY
+314 
-328 NYVNTDFEL
+328 
-337 LFEDFTFDYAD
+337 
-348 SFYNNYAVVGYYD
+348 
-361 TITSPYYD
+361 
-369 DNKTISTDGLMYKYI
+369 
-384 TKVGTSYKFNY
+384 
-395 RYVHE
+395 
-400 YWVYYGYNDKRLER
+400 NDKRLER

-432 VCYSKDGILK
+432 VCYSKDGVLK

-680 NSLLKVTSFNSTS
+680 NSLLKVKNRFDMYATLDLVSINKRNLKSHFFKNGAMHSYIYSNVEDKFIEVNTSSLPIGIIDHIS
-693 PVVTF
+693 
-698 NSMFFAVKFS
+698 SYDFS
-708 NSISPVDK
+708 FK
-716 LILMFSITFDE
+716 LRKNDFIIMFSDGIKEDIQSFETFFKNIKGYNPQIIAHELASKFKNVNEVDDVSVLVIKIE
-727 KSTSEVEL
+727 K
-735 ITSTLLKVKPFDT
+735 
-748 SISLVEELILR
+748 
-759 LFITS
+759 

>member
-1 MLDILNLNEQKIKL
+1 MEGFDNMILESNNKICIKNEFKNIEKKIVLFIVSLCINLVMFNENPVLFITPFLILGYMMGFSYLIIAILGCFIGSVVYSPLSFFATCLFIVLFLICSILLKLLNIKVSIRMLLSSYISDLLGRYIFSIGIKDEVSFYPLFFSLISLVLSILILEISISLINEEKRQYSYKIVFYILSIISLSLLGLDFNILNVSILFIVLSLFFLFTNRILDFNIYFSLLFINLLIILLLKDFNNYMLLSLFLPSILIGLSNNK
-15 EKIHVEEIKEYLKLL
+15 YLKLL
-30 DLIYEIN
+30 I
-37 LKSFPGIN
+37 
-45 DTKKNTVIA
+45 
-54 QPGLRYA
+54 
-61 QATSLVESLLK
+61 
-72 DKKFNELTL
+72 FN
-81 NFLYVLLDNRRFYLI
+81 VSSI
-96 DKIYEEYEK
+96 
-105 LLLDIRNTVNVK
+105 
-117 FLKKSLICTLSI
+117 SLILFYKESI
-129 TSLISLNSCNKGP
+129 NNYIIELIIISILYIFIP
-142 SKDYIDNAI
+142 S
-151 AIVYQDE
+151 
-158 KPYLINA
+158 
-165 NKETYAL
+165 
-172 DYYEEI
+172 
-178 EQSFNDYIAVKY
+178 F
-190 EGKYGFIDKTGK
+190 FIDKLK
-202 QTVPTIYD
+202 EIIMNPLNSLELYEKKYKRKNKEVEIELSKFSNLFNLIVEEYD
-210 KVYPMSEEK
+210 K
-219 AVVIKD
+219 D
-225 GSYLIIDCNGNTLYT
+225 
-240 FTDSVISESYFKE
+240 
-253 DHLIVNKGDLYGY
+253 
-266 LCYNKADKSFTL
+266 
-278 SEIIYD
+278 
-284 QVKPFHEGFA
+284 
-294 VVGKK
+294 
-299 ESEIIYKEDE
+299 
-309 QGNLT
+309 
-314 EEIEEIRVYENIKY
+314 
-328 NYVNTDFEL
+328 
-337 LFEDFTFDYAD
+337 
-348 SFYNNYAVVGYYD
+348 
-361 TITSPYYD
+361 
-369 DNKTISTDGLMYKYI
+369 
-384 TKVGTSYKFNY
+384 
-395 RYVHE
+395 
-400 YWVYYGYNDKRLER
+400 NDKRLER

-432 VCYSKDGILK
+432 VCYSKDGVLK

-680 NSLLKVTSFNSTS
+680 NSLLKVKNRFDMYATLDLVSINKRNLKSHFFKNGAMHSYIYSNVEDKFIEVNTSSLPIGIIDHIS
-693 PVVTF
+693 
-698 NSMFFAVKFS
+698 SYDFS
-708 NSISPVDK
+708 FK
-716 LILMFSITFDE
+716 LRKNDFIIMFSDGIKEDIQSFETFFKNIKGYNPQIIAHELASKFKNVNEVDDVSVLVIKIE
-727 KSTSEVEL
+727 K
-735 ITSTLLKVKPFDT
+735 
-748 SISLVEELILR
+748 
-759 LFITS
+759 

>member
-1 MLDILNLNEQKIKL
+1 MILESNNKICIKNEFKNIEKKIVLFIVSLCINLVMFNENPVLFITPFLILGYMMGFSYLIIAILGCFIGSVVYSPLSFFATCLFIVLFLICSILLKLLNIKVSIRMLLSSYISDLLGRYIFSIGIKDEVSFYPLFFSLISLVLSILILEISISLINEEKRQYSYKIVFYILSIISLSLLGLDFNILNVSILFIVLSLFFLFTNRILDFNIYFSLLFINLLIILLLKDFNNYMLLSLFLPSILIGLSNNK
-15 EKIHVEEIKEYLKLL
+15 YLKLL
-30 DLIYEIN
+30 IFN
-37 LKSFPGIN
+37 VS
-45 DTKKNTVIA
+45 
-54 QPGLRYA
+54 
-61 QATSLVESLLK
+61 SL
-72 DKKFNELTL
+72 
-81 NFLYVLLDNRRFYLI
+81 
-96 DKIYEEYEK
+96 
-105 LLLDIRNTVNVK
+105 
-117 FLKKSLICTLSI
+117 SLILFYKESI
-129 TSLISLNSCNKGP
+129 
-142 SKDYIDNAI
+142 
-151 AIVYQDE
+151 
-158 KPYLINA
+158 
-165 NKETYAL
+165 
-172 DYYEEI
+172 
-178 EQSFNDYIAVKY
+178 NDYIIELIIISILY
-190 EGKYGFIDKTGK
+190 IFIPSFFIDKLK
-202 QTVPTIYD
+202 EIIMNPLNSLELYEKKYKRKNKEVEIELSKFSNLFNLIVEEYD
-210 KVYPMSEEK
+210 K
-219 AVVIKD
+219 D
-225 GSYLIIDCNGNTLYT
+225 
-240 FTDSVISESYFKE
+240 
-253 DHLIVNKGDLYGY
+253 
-266 LCYNKADKSFTL
+266 
-278 SEIIYD
+278 
-284 QVKPFHEGFA
+284 
-294 VVGKK
+294 
-299 ESEIIYKEDE
+299 
-309 QGNLT
+309 
-314 EEIEEIRVYENIKY
+314 
-328 NYVNTDFEL
+328 
-337 LFEDFTFDYAD
+337 
-348 SFYNNYAVVGYYD
+348 
-361 TITSPYYD
+361 
-369 DNKTISTDGLMYKYI
+369 
-384 TKVGTSYKFNY
+384 
-395 RYVHE
+395 
-400 YWVYYGYNDKRLER
+400 NDKRLER

-432 VCYSKDGILK
+432 VCYSKDGVLK

-680 NSLLKVTSFNSTS
+680 NSLLKVKNRFDMYATLDLVSINKRNLKSHFFKNGAMHSYIYSNVEDKFIEVNTSSLPIGIIDHIS
-693 PVVTF
+693 
-698 NSMFFAVKFS
+698 SYDFS
-708 NSISPVDK
+708 FK
-716 LILMFSITFDE
+716 LRKNDFIIMFSDGIKEDIQSFETFFKNIKGYNPQIIAHELASKFKNVNEVDDVSVLVIKIE
-727 KSTSEVEL
+727 K
-735 ITSTLLKVKPFDT
+735 
-748 SISLVEELILR
+748 
-759 LFITS
+759 

>member
-1 MLDILNLNEQKIKL
+1 MILESNNKVCIKNEFKNIEKKIVIFIVSLCINLVMFNENPILFITPFLILGYMMGFSYLIIAILGCFIGSVVYSPLSFFATCLFIVLFLICSILLKLLNIKVSIRMLLSSYISDLLGRYIFSIGIKDEVSFYPLFFSLISLVLSILILEISINLINEEKRQYSYKIVFYILSIISFSLLGLDFNILNVSILFIVLSLFFLFTNRILDFNIYFSLLFINLLIIILLKDFNNYMLLSLFLPSILIGLSNNK
-15 EKIHVEEIKEYLKLL
+15 YLKLL
-30 DLIYEIN
+30 IFNVSSFSLILFYKESIN
-37 LKSFPGIN
+37 NYI
-45 DTKKNTVIA
+45 I
-54 QPGLRYA
+54 
-61 QATSLVESLLK
+61 
-72 DKKFNELTL
+72 ELIIISI
-81 NFLYVLLDNRRFYLI
+81 LYVFI
-96 DKIYEEYEK
+96 
-105 LLLDIRNTVNVK
+105 
-117 FLKKSLICTLSI
+117 
-129 TSLISLNSCNKGP
+129 P
-142 SKDYIDNAI
+142 S
-151 AIVYQDE
+151 
-158 KPYLINA
+158 
-165 NKETYAL
+165 
-172 DYYEEI
+172 
-178 EQSFNDYIAVKY
+178 F
-190 EGKYGFIDKTGK
+190 FIDKLK
-202 QTVPTIYD
+202 EIIMNPLNSLELYEKKYKRKNKEVEIELSKFSNLFNLIVEEYD
-210 KVYPMSEEK
+210 K
-219 AVVIKD
+219 D
-225 GSYLIIDCNGNTLYT
+225 
-240 FTDSVISESYFKE
+240 
-253 DHLIVNKGDLYGY
+253 
-266 LCYNKADKSFTL
+266 
-278 SEIIYD
+278 
-284 QVKPFHEGFA
+284 
-294 VVGKK
+294 
-299 ESEIIYKEDE
+299 
-309 QGNLT
+309 
-314 EEIEEIRVYENIKY
+314 
-328 NYVNTDFEL
+328 
-337 LFEDFTFDYAD
+337 
-348 SFYNNYAVVGYYD
+348 
-361 TITSPYYD
+361 
-369 DNKTISTDGLMYKYI
+369 
-384 TKVGTSYKFNY
+384 
-395 RYVHE
+395 
-400 YWVYYGYNDKRLER
+400 NDKRLER

-432 VCYSKDGILK
+432 VCYSKDGVLK

-662 LKSILET
+662 IKSILET

-680 NSLLKVTSFNSTS
+680 NSLLKVKNRFDMYATLDLVSINKRNLKSHFFKNGAMHSYIYSNVEDKFIEVNTSSLPIGIIDHIS
-693 PVVTF
+693 
-698 NSMFFAVKFS
+698 SYDFS
-708 NSISPVDK
+708 FK
-716 LILMFSITFDE
+716 LRKNDFIIMFSDGIKEDIQSFETFFKNIKGYNPQIIAHELASKFKNVNEVDDVSVLVIKIE
-727 KSTSEVEL
+727 K
-735 ITSTLLKVKPFDT
+735 
-748 SISLVEELILR
+748 
-759 LFITS
+759 

>member
-1 MLDILNLNEQKIKL
+1 MEGFDNMILESNNKICIKNEFKNIEKKIVLFIVSLCINLVMFNESPILFITPFLILGYMMGFSYLIIAILGCFIGSVVYSPLSFFATCLFIVLFLICSILLKLLNIKVSIRMLLSSYISDLLGRYIFSIGIKDEVSFYPLFFSLISLVLSILILEISISLINEEKRQYSYKIVFYILSIISLSLLGLDFNILNVSILFIVLSLFFLFTNRILDFNIYFSLLFINLLIILLLKDFNNYMLLSLFLPSILIGLSNNK
-15 EKIHVEEIKEYLKLL
+15 YLKLL
-30 DLIYEIN
+30 IFN
-37 LKSFPGIN
+37 VS
-45 DTKKNTVIA
+45 
-54 QPGLRYA
+54 
-61 QATSLVESLLK
+61 SL
-72 DKKFNELTL
+72 
-81 NFLYVLLDNRRFYLI
+81 
-96 DKIYEEYEK
+96 
-105 LLLDIRNTVNVK
+105 
-117 FLKKSLICTLSI
+117 SLILFYKESI
-129 TSLISLNSCNKGP
+129 
-142 SKDYIDNAI
+142 
-151 AIVYQDE
+151 
-158 KPYLINA
+158 
-165 NKETYAL
+165 
-172 DYYEEI
+172 
-178 EQSFNDYIAVKY
+178 NDYIIELIIISILY
-190 EGKYGFIDKTGK
+190 IFIPSFFIDKLK
-202 QTVPTIYD
+202 EIIMNPLNSLELYEKKYKRKNKEVEIELSKFSNLFNLIVEEYD
-210 KVYPMSEEK
+210 K
-219 AVVIKD
+219 D
-225 GSYLIIDCNGNTLYT
+225 
-240 FTDSVISESYFKE
+240 
-253 DHLIVNKGDLYGY
+253 
-266 LCYNKADKSFTL
+266 
-278 SEIIYD
+278 
-284 QVKPFHEGFA
+284 
-294 VVGKK
+294 
-299 ESEIIYKEDE
+299 
-309 QGNLT
+309 
-314 EEIEEIRVYENIKY
+314 
-328 NYVNTDFEL
+328 
-337 LFEDFTFDYAD
+337 
-348 SFYNNYAVVGYYD
+348 
-361 TITSPYYD
+361 
-369 DNKTISTDGLMYKYI
+369 
-384 TKVGTSYKFNY
+384 
-395 RYVHE
+395 
-400 YWVYYGYNDKRLER
+400 NDKRLER

-432 VCYSKDGILK
+432 VCYSKDGVLK

-508 VITSYKDTLLL
+508 VLTSYKDTLLL

-680 NSLLKVTSFNSTS
+680 NSLLKVKNRFDMYATLDLVSINKRNLKSHFFKNGAMHSYIYSNVEDKFIEVNTSSLPIGIIDHIS
-693 PVVTF
+693 
-698 NSMFFAVKFS
+698 SYDFS
-708 NSISPVDK
+708 FK
-716 LILMFSITFDE
+716 LRKNDFIIMFSDGIKEDIQSFETFFKNIKGYNPQIIAHELASKFKNVNEVDDVSVLVIKIE
-727 KSTSEVEL
+727 K
-735 ITSTLLKVKPFDT
+735 
-748 SISLVEELILR
+748 
-759 LFITS
+759 

>member
-1 MLDILNLNEQKIKL
+1 MILESNNKICIKNEFKNIEKKIVLFIVSLCINLVMFNESPILFITPFLILGYMMGFSYLIIAILGCFIGSVVYSPLSFFATCLFIVLFLICSILLKLLNIKVSIRMLLSSYISDLLGRYIFSIGIKDEVSFYPLFFSLISLVLSILILEISISLINEEKRQYSYKIVFYILSIISLSLLGLDFNILNVSILFIVLSLFFLFTNRILDFNIYFSLLFINLLIILLLKDFNNYMLLSLFLPSILIGLSNNK
-15 EKIHVEEIKEYLKLL
+15 YLKLL
-30 DLIYEIN
+30 IFN
-37 LKSFPGIN
+37 VS
-45 DTKKNTVIA
+45 
-54 QPGLRYA
+54 
-61 QATSLVESLLK
+61 SL
-72 DKKFNELTL
+72 
-81 NFLYVLLDNRRFYLI
+81 
-96 DKIYEEYEK
+96 
-105 LLLDIRNTVNVK
+105 
-117 FLKKSLICTLSI
+117 SLILFYKESI
-129 TSLISLNSCNKGP
+129 
-142 SKDYIDNAI
+142 
-151 AIVYQDE
+151 
-158 KPYLINA
+158 
-165 NKETYAL
+165 
-172 DYYEEI
+172 
-178 EQSFNDYIAVKY
+178 NDYIIELIIISILY
-190 EGKYGFIDKTGK
+190 IFIPSFFIDKLK
-202 QTVPTIYD
+202 EIIMNPLNSLELYEKKYKRKNKEVEIELSKFSNLFNLIVEEYD
-210 KVYPMSEEK
+210 K
-219 AVVIKD
+219 D
-225 GSYLIIDCNGNTLYT
+225 
-240 FTDSVISESYFKE
+240 
-253 DHLIVNKGDLYGY
+253 
-266 LCYNKADKSFTL
+266 
-278 SEIIYD
+278 
-284 QVKPFHEGFA
+284 
-294 VVGKK
+294 
-299 ESEIIYKEDE
+299 
-309 QGNLT
+309 
-314 EEIEEIRVYENIKY
+314 
-328 NYVNTDFEL
+328 
-337 LFEDFTFDYAD
+337 
-348 SFYNNYAVVGYYD
+348 
-361 TITSPYYD
+361 
-369 DNKTISTDGLMYKYI
+369 
-384 TKVGTSYKFNY
+384 
-395 RYVHE
+395 
-400 YWVYYGYNDKRLER
+400 NDKRLER

-432 VCYSKDGILK
+432 VCYSKDGVLK

-495 KEALKSQLNGLSN
+495 KEALKSQLIGLSN

-680 NSLLKVTSFNSTS
+680 NSLLKVKNRFDMYATLDLVSINKRNLKSHFFKNGAMHSYIYSNVEDKFIEVNTSSLPIGIIDHIS
-693 PVVTF
+693 
-698 NSMFFAVKFS
+698 SYDFS
-708 NSISPVDK
+708 FK
-716 LILMFSITFDE
+716 LRKNDFIIMFSDGIKEDIQSFETFFKNIKGYNPQIIAHELASKFKNVNEVDDVSVLVIKIE
-727 KSTSEVEL
+727 K
-735 ITSTLLKVKPFDT
+735 
-748 SISLVEELILR
+748 
-759 LFITS
+759 

>member
-1 MLDILNLNEQKIKL
+1 MILESNNKICIKNEFKNIEKKIVLFIVSLCINLVMFNENPVLFITPFLILGYMMGFSYLIIAILGCFIGSVVYSPLSFFATCLFIVLFLICSILLKLLNIKVSIRMLLSSYISDLLGRYIFSIGIKDEVSFYPLFFSLISLVLSILILEISISLINEEKRQYSYKIVFYILSIISLSLLGLDFNILNVSILFIVLSLFFLFSNRILDFNIYFSLLFINLLIILLLKDFNNYMLLSLFLPSILIGLSNNK
-15 EKIHVEEIKEYLKLL
+15 YLKLL
-30 DLIYEIN
+30 IFN
-37 LKSFPGIN
+37 VS
-45 DTKKNTVIA
+45 
-54 QPGLRYA
+54 
-61 QATSLVESLLK
+61 SL
-72 DKKFNELTL
+72 
-81 NFLYVLLDNRRFYLI
+81 
-96 DKIYEEYEK
+96 
-105 LLLDIRNTVNVK
+105 
-117 FLKKSLICTLSI
+117 SLILFYKESI
-129 TSLISLNSCNKGP
+129 
-142 SKDYIDNAI
+142 
-151 AIVYQDE
+151 
-158 KPYLINA
+158 
-165 NKETYAL
+165 
-172 DYYEEI
+172 
-178 EQSFNDYIAVKY
+178 NDYIIELIIISLLY
-190 EGKYGFIDKTGK
+190 IFIPSFFIDKLK
-202 QTVPTIYD
+202 EIIMNPLNSLELYEKKYKRKNKEVEIELSKFSNLFNLIVEEYD
-210 KVYPMSEEK
+210 K
-219 AVVIKD
+219 D
-225 GSYLIIDCNGNTLYT
+225 
-240 FTDSVISESYFKE
+240 
-253 DHLIVNKGDLYGY
+253 
-266 LCYNKADKSFTL
+266 
-278 SEIIYD
+278 
-284 QVKPFHEGFA
+284 
-294 VVGKK
+294 
-299 ESEIIYKEDE
+299 
-309 QGNLT
+309 
-314 EEIEEIRVYENIKY
+314 
-328 NYVNTDFEL
+328 
-337 LFEDFTFDYAD
+337 
-348 SFYNNYAVVGYYD
+348 
-361 TITSPYYD
+361 
-369 DNKTISTDGLMYKYI
+369 
-384 TKVGTSYKFNY
+384 
-395 RYVHE
+395 
-400 YWVYYGYNDKRLER
+400 NDKRLER

-432 VCYSKDGILK
+432 VCYSKDGVLK

-680 NSLLKVTSFNSTS
+680 NSLLKVKNRFDMYATLDLVSINKRNLKSHFFKNGAMHSYIYSNVEDKFIEVNTSSLPIGIIDHIS
-693 PVVTF
+693 
-698 NSMFFAVKFS
+698 SYDFS
-708 NSISPVDK
+708 FK
-716 LILMFSITFDE
+716 LRKNDFIIMFSDGIKEDIQSFETFFKNIKGYNPQIIAHELASKFKNVNEVDDVSVLVIKIE
-727 KSTSEVEL
+727 K
-735 ITSTLLKVKPFDT
+735 
-748 SISLVEELILR
+748 
-759 LFITS
+759 

>member
-1 MLDILNLNEQKIKL
+1 MILESNNKICIKNEFKNIEKKIVLFIVSLCINLVMFNESPILFITPFLILGYMMGFSYLIIAILGCFIGSVVYSPLSFFATCLFIVLFLICSILLKLLNIKVSIRMLLSSYISDLLGRYIFSIGIKDEVSFYPLFFSLISLVLSILILEISISLINEEKRQYSYKIVFYILSIISLSLLGLDFNILNVSILFIVLSLFFLFTNRILDFNIYFSLLFINLLIILLLKDFNNYMLLSLFLPSILIGLSNNK
-15 EKIHVEEIKEYLKLL
+15 YLKLL
-30 DLIYEIN
+30 IFN
-37 LKSFPGIN
+37 VS
-45 DTKKNTVIA
+45 
-54 QPGLRYA
+54 
-61 QATSLVESLLK
+61 SL
-72 DKKFNELTL
+72 
-81 NFLYVLLDNRRFYLI
+81 
-96 DKIYEEYEK
+96 
-105 LLLDIRNTVNVK
+105 
-117 FLKKSLICTLSI
+117 SLILFYKESI
-129 TSLISLNSCNKGP
+129 
-142 SKDYIDNAI
+142 
-151 AIVYQDE
+151 
-158 KPYLINA
+158 
-165 NKETYAL
+165 
-172 DYYEEI
+172 
-178 EQSFNDYIAVKY
+178 NDYIIELIIISILY
-190 EGKYGFIDKTGK
+190 IFIPSFFIDKLK
-202 QTVPTIYD
+202 EIIMNPLNSLELYEKKYKRKNKEVEIELSKFSNLFNLIVEEYD
-210 KVYPMSEEK
+210 K
-219 AVVIKD
+219 D
-225 GSYLIIDCNGNTLYT
+225 
-240 FTDSVISESYFKE
+240 
-253 DHLIVNKGDLYGY
+253 
-266 LCYNKADKSFTL
+266 
-278 SEIIYD
+278 
-284 QVKPFHEGFA
+284 
-294 VVGKK
+294 
-299 ESEIIYKEDE
+299 
-309 QGNLT
+309 
-314 EEIEEIRVYENIKY
+314 
-328 NYVNTDFEL
+328 
-337 LFEDFTFDYAD
+337 
-348 SFYNNYAVVGYYD
+348 
-361 TITSPYYD
+361 
-369 DNKTISTDGLMYKYI
+369 
-384 TKVGTSYKFNY
+384 
-395 RYVHE
+395 
-400 YWVYYGYNDKRLER
+400 NDKRLER

-432 VCYSKDGILK
+432 VCYSKDGVLK

-508 VITSYKDTLLL
+508 VLTSYKDTLLL

-627 SYLIY
+627 SYLVY

-680 NSLLKVTSFNSTS
+680 NSLLKVKNRFDMYATLDLVSINKRNLKSHFFKNGAMHSYIYSNVEDKFIEVNTSSLPIGIIDHIS
-693 PVVTF
+693 
-698 NSMFFAVKFS
+698 SYDFS
-708 NSISPVDK
+708 FK
-716 LILMFSITFDE
+716 LRKNDFIIMFSDGIKEDIQSFETFFKNIKGYNPQIIAHELASKFKNVNEVDDVSVLVIKIE
-727 KSTSEVEL
+727 K
-735 ITSTLLKVKPFDT
+735 
-748 SISLVEELILR
+748 
-759 LFITS
+759 

>member
-1 MLDILNLNEQKIKL
+1 MILESNNKICIKNEFKNIEKKIVLFIVSLCINLVMFNENPVLFITPFLILGYMMGFSYLIIAILGCFIGSVVYSPLSFFATCLFIVLFLICSILLKLLNIKVSIRMLLSSYISDLLGRYIFSIGIKDEVSFYPLFFSLISLVLSILILEISISLINEEKRQYSYKIVFYILSIISLSLLGLDFNILNVSILFIVLSLFFLFTNRILDFNIYFSLLFINLLIILLLKDFNNYMLLSLFLPSILIGLSNNK
-15 EKIHVEEIKEYLKLL
+15 YLKLL
-30 DLIYEIN
+30 IFN
-37 LKSFPGIN
+37 VSSF
-45 DTKKNTVIA
+45 
-54 QPGLRYA
+54 
-61 QATSLVESLLK
+61 SLVLFYKESI
-72 DKKFNELTL
+72 NNYIIELIIISI
-81 NFLYVLLDNRRFYLI
+81 LYIFIPSFLI
-96 DKIYEEYEK
+96 DKLKEIIMNPLNSLELYEKKYKRKNKEVEIELSKFSNLFNLIVEEY
-105 LLLDIRNTVNVK
+105 D
-117 FLKKSLICTLSI
+117 
-129 TSLISLNSCNKGP
+129 
-142 SKDYIDNAI
+142 KD
-151 AIVYQDE
+151 
-158 KPYLINA
+158 
-165 NKETYAL
+165 
-172 DYYEEI
+172 
-178 EQSFNDYIAVKY
+178 
-190 EGKYGFIDKTGK
+190 
-202 QTVPTIYD
+202 
-210 KVYPMSEEK
+210 
-219 AVVIKD
+219 
-225 GSYLIIDCNGNTLYT
+225 
-240 FTDSVISESYFKE
+240 
-253 DHLIVNKGDLYGY
+253 
-266 LCYNKADKSFTL
+266 
-278 SEIIYD
+278 
-284 QVKPFHEGFA
+284 
-294 VVGKK
+294 
-299 ESEIIYKEDE
+299 
-309 QGNLT
+309 
-314 EEIEEIRVYENIKY
+314 
-328 NYVNTDFEL
+328 
-337 LFEDFTFDYAD
+337 
-348 SFYNNYAVVGYYD
+348 
-361 TITSPYYD
+361 
-369 DNKTISTDGLMYKYI
+369 
-384 TKVGTSYKFNY
+384 
-395 RYVHE
+395 
-400 YWVYYGYNDKRLER
+400 NDKRLER

-432 VCYSKDGILK
+432 VCYSKDGVLK

-680 NSLLKVTSFNSTS
+680 NSLLKVKNRFDMYATLDLVSINKRNLKSHFFKNGAMHSYIYSNVEDKFIEVNTSSLPIGIIDHIS
-693 PVVTF
+693 
-698 NSMFFAVKFS
+698 SYDFS
-708 NSISPVDK
+708 FK
-716 LILMFSITFDE
+716 LRKNDFIIMFSDGIKEDIQSFETFFKNIKGYNPQIIAHELASKFKNVNEVDDVSVLVIKIE
-727 KSTSEVEL
+727 K
-735 ITSTLLKVKPFDT
+735 
-748 SISLVEELILR
+748 
-759 LFITS
+759 

>member
-1 MLDILNLNEQKIKL
+1 MILESNNKICIKNEFKNIEKKIVLFIVSLCINLVMFNESPILFITPFLILGYMMGFSYLIIAILGCFIGSVVYSPLSFFATCLFIVLFLICSILLKLLNIKVSIRMLLSSYISDLLGRYIFSIGIKDEVSFYPLFFSLISLVLSILILEISISLINEEKRQYSYKIVFYILSIISLSLLGLDFNILNVSILFIVLSLFFLFTNRILDFNIYFSLLFINLLIIVLLKDFNNYMLLSLFLPSILIGLSNNK
-15 EKIHVEEIKEYLKLL
+15 YLKLL
-30 DLIYEIN
+30 I
-37 LKSFPGIN
+37 
-45 DTKKNTVIA
+45 
-54 QPGLRYA
+54 
-61 QATSLVESLLK
+61 
-72 DKKFNELTL
+72 FN
-81 NFLYVLLDNRRFYLI
+81 VSSI
-96 DKIYEEYEK
+96 
-105 LLLDIRNTVNVK
+105 
-117 FLKKSLICTLSI
+117 SLILFYKESI
-129 TSLISLNSCNKGP
+129 NNYIIELIIISILYIFIP
-142 SKDYIDNAI
+142 S
-151 AIVYQDE
+151 
-158 KPYLINA
+158 
-165 NKETYAL
+165 
-172 DYYEEI
+172 
-178 EQSFNDYIAVKY
+178 F
-190 EGKYGFIDKTGK
+190 FIDKLK
-202 QTVPTIYD
+202 EIIMNPLNSLELYEKKYKRKNKEVEIELSKFSNLFNLIVEEYD
-210 KVYPMSEEK
+210 K
-219 AVVIKD
+219 D
-225 GSYLIIDCNGNTLYT
+225 
-240 FTDSVISESYFKE
+240 
-253 DHLIVNKGDLYGY
+253 
-266 LCYNKADKSFTL
+266 
-278 SEIIYD
+278 
-284 QVKPFHEGFA
+284 
-294 VVGKK
+294 
-299 ESEIIYKEDE
+299 
-309 QGNLT
+309 
-314 EEIEEIRVYENIKY
+314 
-328 NYVNTDFEL
+328 
-337 LFEDFTFDYAD
+337 
-348 SFYNNYAVVGYYD
+348 
-361 TITSPYYD
+361 
-369 DNKTISTDGLMYKYI
+369 
-384 TKVGTSYKFNY
+384 
-395 RYVHE
+395 
-400 YWVYYGYNDKRLER
+400 NDKRLER

-432 VCYSKDGILK
+432 VCYSKDGVLK

-680 NSLLKVTSFNSTS
+680 NSLLKVKNRFDMYATLDLVSINKRNLKSHFFKNGAMHSYIYSNVEDKFIEVNTSSLPIGIIDHIS
-693 PVVTF
+693 
-698 NSMFFAVKFS
+698 SYDFS
-708 NSISPVDK
+708 FK
-716 LILMFSITFDE
+716 LRKNDFIIMFSDGIKEDIQSFETFFKNIKGYNPQIIAHELASKFKNVNEVDDVSVLVIKIE
-727 KSTSEVEL
+727 K
-735 ITSTLLKVKPFDT
+735 
-748 SISLVEELILR
+748 
-759 LFITS
+759 

>member
-1 MLDILNLNEQKIKL
+1 MEGFDNMILESNNKICIKNEFKNIEKKIVLFIVSLCINLVMFNESPILFITPFLILGYMMGFSYLIIAILGCFIGSVVYSPLSFFATCLFIVLFLICSILLKLLNIKVSIRMLLSSYISDLLGRYIFSIGIKDEVSFYPLFFSLISLVLSILILEISISLINEEKRQYSYKIVFYILSIISLSLLGLDFNILNVSILFIVLSLFFLFSNRILDFNIYFSLLFINLLIIILLKDFNNFMILSLFLPSILIGLSNNK
-15 EKIHVEEIKEYLKLL
+15 YLKLL
-30 DLIYEIN
+30 IFNVSSISLILFYKESIN
-37 LKSFPGIN
+37 NYIIELI
-45 DTKKNTVIA
+45 II
-54 QPGLRYA
+54 
-61 QATSLVESLLK
+61 SLLYI
-72 DKKFNELTL
+72 F
-81 NFLYVLLDNRRFYLI
+81 I
-96 DKIYEEYEK
+96 
-105 LLLDIRNTVNVK
+105 
-117 FLKKSLICTLSI
+117 
-129 TSLISLNSCNKGP
+129 P
-142 SKDYIDNAI
+142 S
-151 AIVYQDE
+151 
-158 KPYLINA
+158 
-165 NKETYAL
+165 
-172 DYYEEI
+172 
-178 EQSFNDYIAVKY
+178 F
-190 EGKYGFIDKTGK
+190 FIDKLK
-202 QTVPTIYD
+202 EIIMNPLNSLELYEKKYKRKNKEVEIELSKFSNLFNLIVEEYD
-210 KVYPMSEEK
+210 K
-219 AVVIKD
+219 D
-225 GSYLIIDCNGNTLYT
+225 
-240 FTDSVISESYFKE
+240 
-253 DHLIVNKGDLYGY
+253 
-266 LCYNKADKSFTL
+266 
-278 SEIIYD
+278 
-284 QVKPFHEGFA
+284 
-294 VVGKK
+294 
-299 ESEIIYKEDE
+299 
-309 QGNLT
+309 
-314 EEIEEIRVYENIKY
+314 
-328 NYVNTDFEL
+328 
-337 LFEDFTFDYAD
+337 
-348 SFYNNYAVVGYYD
+348 
-361 TITSPYYD
+361 
-369 DNKTISTDGLMYKYI
+369 
-384 TKVGTSYKFNY
+384 
-395 RYVHE
+395 
-400 YWVYYGYNDKRLER
+400 NDKRLER

-432 VCYSKDGILK
+432 VCYSKDGVLK

-680 NSLLKVTSFNSTS
+680 NSLLKVKNRFDMYATLDLVSINKRNLKSHFFKNGAMHSYIYSNVEDKFIEVNTSSLPIGIIDHIS
-693 PVVTF
+693 
-698 NSMFFAVKFS
+698 SYDFS
-708 NSISPVDK
+708 FK
-716 LILMFSITFDE
+716 LRKNDFIIMFSDGIKEDIQSFETFFKNIKGYNPQIIAHELASKFKNVNEVDDVSVLVIKIE
-727 KSTSEVEL
+727 K
-735 ITSTLLKVKPFDT
+735 
-748 SISLVEELILR
+748 
-759 LFITS
+759 

>member
-1 MLDILNLNEQKIKL
+1 MILESNNKICIKNEFKNIEKKIVLFIVSLCINLVMFNESPILFITPFLILGYMMGFSYLIIAILGCFIGSVVYSPLSFFATCLFIVLFLICSILLKLLNIKVSIRMLLSSYISDLLGRYIFSIGIKDEVSFYPLFFSLISLVLSILILEISISLINEEKRQYSYKIVFYILSIISLSLLGLDFNILNVSILFIVLSLFFLFTNRILDFNIYFSLLFINLLIIVLLKDFNNYMLLSLFLPSILIGLSNNK
-15 EKIHVEEIKEYLKLL
+15 YLKLL
-30 DLIYEIN
+30 IFN
-37 LKSFPGIN
+37 VS
-45 DTKKNTVIA
+45 
-54 QPGLRYA
+54 
-61 QATSLVESLLK
+61 SL
-72 DKKFNELTL
+72 
-81 NFLYVLLDNRRFYLI
+81 
-96 DKIYEEYEK
+96 
-105 LLLDIRNTVNVK
+105 
-117 FLKKSLICTLSI
+117 SLILFYKESI
-129 TSLISLNSCNKGP
+129 
-142 SKDYIDNAI
+142 
-151 AIVYQDE
+151 
-158 KPYLINA
+158 
-165 NKETYAL
+165 
-172 DYYEEI
+172 
-178 EQSFNDYIAVKY
+178 NDYIIELIIISILY
-190 EGKYGFIDKTGK
+190 IFIPSFFIDKLK
-202 QTVPTIYD
+202 EIIMNPLNSLELYEKKYKRKNKEVEIELSKFSNLFNLIVEEYD
-210 KVYPMSEEK
+210 K
-219 AVVIKD
+219 D
-225 GSYLIIDCNGNTLYT
+225 
-240 FTDSVISESYFKE
+240 
-253 DHLIVNKGDLYGY
+253 
-266 LCYNKADKSFTL
+266 
-278 SEIIYD
+278 
-284 QVKPFHEGFA
+284 
-294 VVGKK
+294 
-299 ESEIIYKEDE
+299 
-309 QGNLT
+309 
-314 EEIEEIRVYENIKY
+314 
-328 NYVNTDFEL
+328 
-337 LFEDFTFDYAD
+337 
-348 SFYNNYAVVGYYD
+348 
-361 TITSPYYD
+361 
-369 DNKTISTDGLMYKYI
+369 
-384 TKVGTSYKFNY
+384 
-395 RYVHE
+395 
-400 YWVYYGYNDKRLER
+400 NDKRLER

-508 VITSYKDTLLL
+508 VLTSYKDTLLL

-680 NSLLKVTSFNSTS
+680 NSLLKVKNRFDMYATLDLVSINKRNLKSHFFKNGAMHSYIYSNVEDKFIEVNTSSLPIGIIDHIS
-693 PVVTF
+693 
-698 NSMFFAVKFS
+698 SYDFS
-708 NSISPVDK
+708 FK
-716 LILMFSITFDE
+716 LRKNDFIIMFSDGIKEDIQSFETFFKNIKGYNPQIIAHELASKFKNVNEVDDVSVLVIKIE
-727 KSTSEVEL
+727 K
-735 ITSTLLKVKPFDT
+735 
-748 SISLVEELILR
+748 
-759 LFITS
+759 

>member
-1 MLDILNLNEQKIKL
+1 MILESNNKVCIKNEFKNIEKKIVIFIVSLCINLVMFNENPILFITPFLILGYMMGFSYLIIAILGCFIGSVVFSPLSFFATCLFIVLFLICSILLKLLNIKVSIRMLLSSYISDLLGRYIFSIGIKDEVSFYPLFFSLISLVLSILILEISISLINEEKRQYSYKIVFYILSIISLSLLGLDFNISNVSILFIVLSLFFLFSNRILDFNIYFSLLFINLLIIVLLKDFNNYMLLSLFLPSILIGLSNNK
-15 EKIHVEEIKEYLKLL
+15 YLKLL
-30 DLIYEIN
+30 IFNVSSISLILFYKESIN
-37 LKSFPGIN
+37 NYIIELI
-45 DTKKNTVIA
+45 II
-54 QPGLRYA
+54 
-61 QATSLVESLLK
+61 SLLYI
-72 DKKFNELTL
+72 F
-81 NFLYVLLDNRRFYLI
+81 I
-96 DKIYEEYEK
+96 
-105 LLLDIRNTVNVK
+105 
-117 FLKKSLICTLSI
+117 
-129 TSLISLNSCNKGP
+129 P
-142 SKDYIDNAI
+142 S
-151 AIVYQDE
+151 
-158 KPYLINA
+158 
-165 NKETYAL
+165 
-172 DYYEEI
+172 
-178 EQSFNDYIAVKY
+178 F
-190 EGKYGFIDKTGK
+190 FIDKLK
-202 QTVPTIYD
+202 EIIMNPLNSLELYEKKYKRKNKEVEIELSKFSNLFNLIVEEYD
-210 KVYPMSEEK
+210 K
-219 AVVIKD
+219 D
-225 GSYLIIDCNGNTLYT
+225 
-240 FTDSVISESYFKE
+240 
-253 DHLIVNKGDLYGY
+253 
-266 LCYNKADKSFTL
+266 
-278 SEIIYD
+278 
-284 QVKPFHEGFA
+284 
-294 VVGKK
+294 
-299 ESEIIYKEDE
+299 
-309 QGNLT
+309 
-314 EEIEEIRVYENIKY
+314 
-328 NYVNTDFEL
+328 
-337 LFEDFTFDYAD
+337 
-348 SFYNNYAVVGYYD
+348 
-361 TITSPYYD
+361 
-369 DNKTISTDGLMYKYI
+369 
-384 TKVGTSYKFNY
+384 
-395 RYVHE
+395 
-400 YWVYYGYNDKRLER
+400 NDKRLER

-680 NSLLKVTSFNSTS
+680 NSLLKVKNRFDMYATLDLVSINKRNLKSHFFKNGAMHSYIYSNVEDKFIEVNTSSLPIGIIDHIS
-693 PVVTF
+693 
-698 NSMFFAVKFS
+698 SYDFS
-708 NSISPVDK
+708 FK
-716 LILMFSITFDE
+716 LRKNDFIIMFSDGIKEDIQSFETFFKNIKGYNPQIIAHELASKFKNVNEVDDVSVLVIKIE
-727 KSTSEVEL
+727 K
-735 ITSTLLKVKPFDT
+735 
-748 SISLVEELILR
+748 
-759 LFITS
+759 

>member
-1 MLDILNLNEQKIKL
+1 MILESNNKICIKNEFKNIEKKIVLFIVSLCINLVMFNENPVLFITPFLILGYMMGFSYLIIAILGCFIGSVVYSPLSFFATCLFIVLFLICSILLKLLNIKVSIRMLLSSYISDLLGRYIFSIGIKDEVSFYPLFFSLISLVLSILILEISISLINEEKRQYSYKIVFYILSIISLSLLGLDFNILNVSILFIVLSLFFLFTNRILDFNIYFSLLFINLLIIVLLKDFNNYMLLSLFLPSILIGLSNNK
-15 EKIHVEEIKEYLKLL
+15 YLKLL
-30 DLIYEIN
+30 I
-37 LKSFPGIN
+37 
-45 DTKKNTVIA
+45 
-54 QPGLRYA
+54 
-61 QATSLVESLLK
+61 
-72 DKKFNELTL
+72 FN
-81 NFLYVLLDNRRFYLI
+81 VSSI
-96 DKIYEEYEK
+96 
-105 LLLDIRNTVNVK
+105 
-117 FLKKSLICTLSI
+117 SLILFYKESI
-129 TSLISLNSCNKGP
+129 NNYIIELIIISILYIFIP
-142 SKDYIDNAI
+142 S
-151 AIVYQDE
+151 
-158 KPYLINA
+158 
-165 NKETYAL
+165 
-172 DYYEEI
+172 
-178 EQSFNDYIAVKY
+178 F
-190 EGKYGFIDKTGK
+190 FIDKLK
-202 QTVPTIYD
+202 EIIMNPLNSLELYEKKYKRKNKEVEIELSKFSNLFNLIVEEYD
-210 KVYPMSEEK
+210 K
-219 AVVIKD
+219 D
-225 GSYLIIDCNGNTLYT
+225 
-240 FTDSVISESYFKE
+240 
-253 DHLIVNKGDLYGY
+253 
-266 LCYNKADKSFTL
+266 
-278 SEIIYD
+278 
-284 QVKPFHEGFA
+284 
-294 VVGKK
+294 
-299 ESEIIYKEDE
+299 
-309 QGNLT
+309 
-314 EEIEEIRVYENIKY
+314 
-328 NYVNTDFEL
+328 
-337 LFEDFTFDYAD
+337 
-348 SFYNNYAVVGYYD
+348 
-361 TITSPYYD
+361 
-369 DNKTISTDGLMYKYI
+369 
-384 TKVGTSYKFNY
+384 
-395 RYVHE
+395 
-400 YWVYYGYNDKRLER
+400 NDKRLER

-432 VCYSKDGILK
+432 VCYSKDGVLK

-680 NSLLKVTSFNSTS
+680 NSLLKVKNRFDMYATLDLVSINKRNLKSHFFKNGAMHSYIYSNVEDKFIEVNTSSLPIGIIDHIS
-693 PVVTF
+693 
-698 NSMFFAVKFS
+698 SYDFS
-708 NSISPVDK
+708 FK
-716 LILMFSITFDE
+716 LRKNDFIIMFSDGIKEDIQSFETFFKNIKGYNPQIIAHELASKFKNVNEVDDVSVLVIKIE
-727 KSTSEVEL
+727 K
-735 ITSTLLKVKPFDT
+735 
-748 SISLVEELILR
+748 
-759 LFITS
+759 

>member
-1 MLDILNLNEQKIKL
+1 MILESNNKICIKNEFKNIEKKIVLFIVSLCINLVMFNESPILFITPFLILGYMMGFSYLIIAILGCFIGSVVYSPLSFFATCLFIVLFLICSILLKLLNIKVSIRMLLSSYISDLLGRYIFSIGIKDEVSFYPLFFSLISLVLSILILEISISLINEEKRQYSYKIVFYILSIISLSLLGLDFNILNVSILFIVLSLFFLFTNRILDFNIYFSLLFINLLIIILLKDFNNYMLLSLFLPSILIGLSNNK
-15 EKIHVEEIKEYLKLL
+15 YLKLL
-30 DLIYEIN
+30 IFN
-37 LKSFPGIN
+37 VS
-45 DTKKNTVIA
+45 
-54 QPGLRYA
+54 
-61 QATSLVESLLK
+61 SL
-72 DKKFNELTL
+72 
-81 NFLYVLLDNRRFYLI
+81 
-96 DKIYEEYEK
+96 
-105 LLLDIRNTVNVK
+105 
-117 FLKKSLICTLSI
+117 SLILFYKESI
-129 TSLISLNSCNKGP
+129 
-142 SKDYIDNAI
+142 
-151 AIVYQDE
+151 
-158 KPYLINA
+158 
-165 NKETYAL
+165 
-172 DYYEEI
+172 
-178 EQSFNDYIAVKY
+178 NDYIIELIIISLLY
-190 EGKYGFIDKTGK
+190 IFIPSFFIDKLK
-202 QTVPTIYD
+202 EIIMNPLNSLELYEKKYKRKNKEVEIELSKFSNLFNLIVEEYD
-210 KVYPMSEEK
+210 K
-219 AVVIKD
+219 D
-225 GSYLIIDCNGNTLYT
+225 
-240 FTDSVISESYFKE
+240 
-253 DHLIVNKGDLYGY
+253 
-266 LCYNKADKSFTL
+266 
-278 SEIIYD
+278 
-284 QVKPFHEGFA
+284 
-294 VVGKK
+294 
-299 ESEIIYKEDE
+299 
-309 QGNLT
+309 
-314 EEIEEIRVYENIKY
+314 
-328 NYVNTDFEL
+328 
-337 LFEDFTFDYAD
+337 
-348 SFYNNYAVVGYYD
+348 
-361 TITSPYYD
+361 
-369 DNKTISTDGLMYKYI
+369 
-384 TKVGTSYKFNY
+384 
-395 RYVHE
+395 
-400 YWVYYGYNDKRLER
+400 NDKRLER

-432 VCYSKDGILK
+432 VCYSKDGVLK

-680 NSLLKVTSFNSTS
+680 NSLLKVKNRFDMYATLDLVSINKRNLKSHFFKNGAMHSYIYSNVEDKFIEVNTSSLPIGIIDHIS
-693 PVVTF
+693 
-698 NSMFFAVKFS
+698 SYDFS
-708 NSISPVDK
+708 FK
-716 LILMFSITFDE
+716 LRKNDFIIMFSDGIKEDIQSFETFFKNIKGYNPQIIAHELASKFKNVNEVDDVSVLVIKIE
-727 KSTSEVEL
+727 K
-735 ITSTLLKVKPFDT
+735 
-748 SISLVEELILR
+748 
-759 LFITS
+759 

>member
-1 MLDILNLNEQKIKL
+1 MILESNNKICIKNEFKNIEKKIVLFIVSLCINLVMFNESPILFITPFLILGYMMGFSYLIIAILGCFIGSVVYSPLSFFATCLFIVLFLICSILLKLLNIKISIRMLLSSYISDLLGRYIFSIGIKDEVSFYPLFFSLISLVLSILILEISISLINEEKRQYSYKIVFYILSIISLSLLGLDFNILNVSILFIVLSLFFLFSNRILDFNIYFSLLFINLLIIILLKDFNNYMLLSLFLPSILIGLSNNK
-15 EKIHVEEIKEYLKLL
+15 YLKLL
-30 DLIYEIN
+30 IFNVSSFSLILFYKESIN
-37 LKSFPGIN
+37 NYI
-45 DTKKNTVIA
+45 I
-54 QPGLRYA
+54 
-61 QATSLVESLLK
+61 
-72 DKKFNELTL
+72 ELIIISI
-81 NFLYVLLDNRRFYLI
+81 LYVFI
-96 DKIYEEYEK
+96 
-105 LLLDIRNTVNVK
+105 
-117 FLKKSLICTLSI
+117 
-129 TSLISLNSCNKGP
+129 P
-142 SKDYIDNAI
+142 S
-151 AIVYQDE
+151 
-158 KPYLINA
+158 
-165 NKETYAL
+165 
-172 DYYEEI
+172 
-178 EQSFNDYIAVKY
+178 F
-190 EGKYGFIDKTGK
+190 FIDKLK
-202 QTVPTIYD
+202 EIIMNPLNSLELYEKKYKRKNKEVEIELSKFSNLFNLIVEEYD
-210 KVYPMSEEK
+210 K
-219 AVVIKD
+219 D
-225 GSYLIIDCNGNTLYT
+225 
-240 FTDSVISESYFKE
+240 
-253 DHLIVNKGDLYGY
+253 
-266 LCYNKADKSFTL
+266 
-278 SEIIYD
+278 
-284 QVKPFHEGFA
+284 
-294 VVGKK
+294 
-299 ESEIIYKEDE
+299 
-309 QGNLT
+309 
-314 EEIEEIRVYENIKY
+314 
-328 NYVNTDFEL
+328 
-337 LFEDFTFDYAD
+337 
-348 SFYNNYAVVGYYD
+348 
-361 TITSPYYD
+361 
-369 DNKTISTDGLMYKYI
+369 
-384 TKVGTSYKFNY
+384 
-395 RYVHE
+395 
-400 YWVYYGYNDKRLER
+400 NDKRLER

-680 NSLLKVTSFNSTS
+680 NSLLKVKNRFDMYATLDLVSINKRNLKSHFFKNGAMHSYIYSNVEDKFIEVNTSSLPIGIIDHIS
-693 PVVTF
+693 
-698 NSMFFAVKFS
+698 SYDFS
-708 NSISPVDK
+708 FK
-716 LILMFSITFDE
+716 LRKNDFIIMFSDGIKEDIQSFETFFKNIKGYNPQIIAHELASKFKNVNEVDDVSVLVIKIE
-727 KSTSEVEL
+727 K
-735 ITSTLLKVKPFDT
+735 
-748 SISLVEELILR
+748 
-759 LFITS
+759 

>member
-1 MLDILNLNEQKIKL
+1 MILESNNKICIKNEFKNIEKKIVLFIVSLCINLVMFNENPVLFITPFLILGYMMGFSYLIIAILGCFIGSVVYSPLSFFATCLFIVLFLICSILLKLLNIKVSIRMLLSSYISDLLGRYIFSIGIKDEVSFYPLFFSLISLVLSILILEISISLINEEKRQYSYKIVFYILSIISLSLLGLDFNILNVSILFIVLSLFFLFTNRILDFNIYFSLLFINLLIILLLKDFNNYMLLSLFLPSILIGLSNNK
-15 EKIHVEEIKEYLKLL
+15 YLKLL
-30 DLIYEIN
+30 IFNVSSISLILFYKESIN
-37 LKSFPGIN
+37 NYIIELI
-45 DTKKNTVIA
+45 II
-54 QPGLRYA
+54 
-61 QATSLVESLLK
+61 SLLYI
-72 DKKFNELTL
+72 F
-81 NFLYVLLDNRRFYLI
+81 I
-96 DKIYEEYEK
+96 
-105 LLLDIRNTVNVK
+105 
-117 FLKKSLICTLSI
+117 
-129 TSLISLNSCNKGP
+129 P
-142 SKDYIDNAI
+142 S
-151 AIVYQDE
+151 
-158 KPYLINA
+158 
-165 NKETYAL
+165 
-172 DYYEEI
+172 
-178 EQSFNDYIAVKY
+178 F
-190 EGKYGFIDKTGK
+190 FIDKLK
-202 QTVPTIYD
+202 EIIMNPLNSLELYEKKYKRKNKEVEIELSKFSNLFNLIVEEYD
-210 KVYPMSEEK
+210 K
-219 AVVIKD
+219 D
-225 GSYLIIDCNGNTLYT
+225 
-240 FTDSVISESYFKE
+240 
-253 DHLIVNKGDLYGY
+253 
-266 LCYNKADKSFTL
+266 
-278 SEIIYD
+278 
-284 QVKPFHEGFA
+284 
-294 VVGKK
+294 
-299 ESEIIYKEDE
+299 
-309 QGNLT
+309 
-314 EEIEEIRVYENIKY
+314 
-328 NYVNTDFEL
+328 
-337 LFEDFTFDYAD
+337 
-348 SFYNNYAVVGYYD
+348 
-361 TITSPYYD
+361 
-369 DNKTISTDGLMYKYI
+369 
-384 TKVGTSYKFNY
+384 
-395 RYVHE
+395 
-400 YWVYYGYNDKRLER
+400 NDKRLER

-432 VCYSKDGILK
+432 VCYSKDGVLK

-680 NSLLKVTSFNSTS
+680 NSLLKVKNRFDMYATLDLVSINKRNLKSHFFKNGAMHSYIYSNVEDKFIEVNTSSLPIGIIDHIS
-693 PVVTF
+693 
-698 NSMFFAVKFS
+698 SYDFS
-708 NSISPVDK
+708 FK
-716 LILMFSITFDE
+716 LRKNDFIIMFSDGIKEDIQSFETFFKNIKGYNPQIIAHELASKFKNVNEVDDVSVLVIKIE
-727 KSTSEVEL
+727 K
-735 ITSTLLKVKPFDT
+735 
-748 SISLVEELILR
+748 
-759 LFITS
+759 

>member
-1 MLDILNLNEQKIKL
+1 MILESNNKVCIKNEFKNIEKKIVIFIVSLCINLVMFNENPILFITPFLILGYMMGFSYLIIAILGCFIGSVVYSPLSFFATCLFIVLFLICSILLKLLNIKVSIRMLLSSYISDLLGRYIFSIGIKDEVSFYPLFFSLISLVLSILILEISISLINEEKRQYSYKIVFYILSIISLSLLGLDFNISNVSILFIVLSLFFLFTNRILDFNIYFSLLFINLLIILLLKDFNNYMLLSLFLPSILIGLSNNK
-15 EKIHVEEIKEYLKLL
+15 YLKLL
-30 DLIYEIN
+30 IFN
-37 LKSFPGIN
+37 VS
-45 DTKKNTVIA
+45 
-54 QPGLRYA
+54 
-61 QATSLVESLLK
+61 SL
-72 DKKFNELTL
+72 
-81 NFLYVLLDNRRFYLI
+81 
-96 DKIYEEYEK
+96 
-105 LLLDIRNTVNVK
+105 
-117 FLKKSLICTLSI
+117 SLILFYKESI
-129 TSLISLNSCNKGP
+129 
-142 SKDYIDNAI
+142 
-151 AIVYQDE
+151 
-158 KPYLINA
+158 
-165 NKETYAL
+165 
-172 DYYEEI
+172 
-178 EQSFNDYIAVKY
+178 NDYIIELIIISILY
-190 EGKYGFIDKTGK
+190 IFIPSFFIDKLK
-202 QTVPTIYD
+202 EIIMNPLNSLELYEKKYKRKNKEVEIELSKFSNLFNLIVEEYD
-210 KVYPMSEEK
+210 K
-219 AVVIKD
+219 D
-225 GSYLIIDCNGNTLYT
+225 
-240 FTDSVISESYFKE
+240 
-253 DHLIVNKGDLYGY
+253 
-266 LCYNKADKSFTL
+266 
-278 SEIIYD
+278 
-284 QVKPFHEGFA
+284 
-294 VVGKK
+294 
-299 ESEIIYKEDE
+299 
-309 QGNLT
+309 
-314 EEIEEIRVYENIKY
+314 
-328 NYVNTDFEL
+328 
-337 LFEDFTFDYAD
+337 
-348 SFYNNYAVVGYYD
+348 
-361 TITSPYYD
+361 
-369 DNKTISTDGLMYKYI
+369 
-384 TKVGTSYKFNY
+384 
-395 RYVHE
+395 
-400 YWVYYGYNDKRLER
+400 NDKRLER

-432 VCYSKDGILK
+432 VCYSKDGVLK

-680 NSLLKVTSFNSTS
+680 NSLLKVKNRFDMYATLDLVSINKRNLKSHFFKNGAMHSYIYSNVEDKFIEVNTSSLPIGIIDHIS
-693 PVVTF
+693 
-698 NSMFFAVKFS
+698 SYDFS
-708 NSISPVDK
+708 FK
-716 LILMFSITFDE
+716 LRKNDFIIMFSDGIKEDIQSFETFFKNIKGYNPQIIAHELASKFKNVNEVDDVSVLVIKIE
-727 KSTSEVEL
+727 K
-735 ITSTLLKVKPFDT
+735 
-748 SISLVEELILR
+748 
-759 LFITS
+759 

>member
-1 MLDILNLNEQKIKL
+1 MEGFDNMILESNNKICIKNEFKNIEKKIVLFIVSLCINLVMFNENPVLFITPFLILGYMMGFSYLIIAILGCFIGSVVYSPLSFFATCLFIVLFLICSILLKLLNIKVSIRMLLSSYISDLLGRYIFSIGIKDEVSFYPLFFSLISLVLSILILEISINLINEEKRQYSYKIVFYILSIISLSLLGLDFNILNVSILFIVLSLFFLFTNRILDFNIYFSLLFINLLIIVLLKDFNNYMLLSLFLPSILIGLSNNK
-15 EKIHVEEIKEYLKLL
+15 YLKLL
-30 DLIYEIN
+30 IFNVSSISLILFYKESIN
-37 LKSFPGIN
+37 NYIIELI
-45 DTKKNTVIA
+45 II
-54 QPGLRYA
+54 
-61 QATSLVESLLK
+61 SLLYI
-72 DKKFNELTL
+72 F
-81 NFLYVLLDNRRFYLI
+81 I
-96 DKIYEEYEK
+96 
-105 LLLDIRNTVNVK
+105 
-117 FLKKSLICTLSI
+117 
-129 TSLISLNSCNKGP
+129 P
-142 SKDYIDNAI
+142 S
-151 AIVYQDE
+151 
-158 KPYLINA
+158 
-165 NKETYAL
+165 
-172 DYYEEI
+172 
-178 EQSFNDYIAVKY
+178 F
-190 EGKYGFIDKTGK
+190 FIDKLK
-202 QTVPTIYD
+202 EIIMNPLNSLELYEKKYKRKNKEVEIELSKFSNLFNLIVEEYD
-210 KVYPMSEEK
+210 K
-219 AVVIKD
+219 D
-225 GSYLIIDCNGNTLYT
+225 
-240 FTDSVISESYFKE
+240 
-253 DHLIVNKGDLYGY
+253 
-266 LCYNKADKSFTL
+266 
-278 SEIIYD
+278 
-284 QVKPFHEGFA
+284 
-294 VVGKK
+294 
-299 ESEIIYKEDE
+299 
-309 QGNLT
+309 
-314 EEIEEIRVYENIKY
+314 
-328 NYVNTDFEL
+328 
-337 LFEDFTFDYAD
+337 
-348 SFYNNYAVVGYYD
+348 
-361 TITSPYYD
+361 
-369 DNKTISTDGLMYKYI
+369 
-384 TKVGTSYKFNY
+384 
-395 RYVHE
+395 
-400 YWVYYGYNDKRLER
+400 NDKRLER

-432 VCYSKDGILK
+432 VCYSKDGVLK

-680 NSLLKVTSFNSTS
+680 NSLLKVKNRFDMYATLDLVSINKRNLKSHFFKNGAMHSYIYSNVEDKFIEVNTSSLPIGIIDHIS
-693 PVVTF
+693 
-698 NSMFFAVKFS
+698 SYDFS
-708 NSISPVDK
+708 FK
-716 LILMFSITFDE
+716 LRKNDFIIMFSDGIKEDIQSFETFFKNIKGYNPQIIAHELASKFKNVNEVDDVSVLVIKIE
-727 KSTSEVEL
+727 K
-735 ITSTLLKVKPFDT
+735 
-748 SISLVEELILR
+748 
-759 LFITS
+759 